1 MKNKTVNKKVL
12 RAMSIGL
19 AAMMT
24 VQPILATPVFA
35 DDTEP
40 VDDSNTTTYDEEK
53 HESETTDEAR
63 EAVDTA
69 SNSADTV
76 ATDVEAVQNDIKTD
90 IPVIDQETGEVLN
103 QASLVPGALDKVGDT
118 LKVVDADLT
127 IVENYL
133 TDEKKI
139 TGSGFN
145 EAYNANVQAYVAAVA
160 VYGEE
165 GPAKPTKP
173 EEGTEGYDAALK
185 AYNDALKAYE
195 DFQALK
201 AEIEKRLSATNDW
214 NTVHVL
220 NPAIE
225 GVTAENFVSETE
237 ANSNIATAVG
247 EANDAVKGAAE
258 EQANANAAG
267 NDAEK
272 LINERETQF
281 NNYVDEIKNAATIDA
296 ANESYDNLVDM
307 LNKAETTLEEKQKVY
322 DDAVKAY
329 NDYKTKYD
337 NQKAAIAKAETAYN
351 DAKKIYEDAAGKY
364 ADWSD
369 MHDQKVKDLTIY
381 HDTLKAA
388 EENYKAAV
396 EQLDEIKKQSD
407 KIAAAATAA
416 KASIL
421 ANGGNSIL
429 AAIKVTETSESR
441 KWDEQDTLFEEIVK
455 NYYVPEVLEGK
466 VEKLEWTRVSEDMCN
481 YCVVTYTD
489 KDGNEKTLVLDYV
502 MTNND
507 GSLKETTDEKPGKLN
522 GNSASKIVIFEKSED
537 EKKAADAYKD
547 AYNKGKDALLYD
559 QGINVDKYKVKNEKG
574 QTVYLDKSYVEG
586 ELAKKDGSIIKVGGV
601 YYQKGTA
608 TADVI
613 LTYGENGLVSDT
625 TNEDESERTVIT
637 VDKNTVEAEDFKLV
651 DGKLVQEYKG
661 DTTTIVYHKE
671 LSQSGYVYDS
681 KGEANAALAKAK
693 EDVGEED
700 ELISDKVVSETHTEY
715 TTSGTYIPIF
725 QETITIE
732 KTEYNVK
739 DKYLFIDGD
748 QEDALDAAK
757 EDIAGLYDGYYVID
771 STFNLSA
778 QQAKETKSVFV
789 GFEKNKWGLLDPS
802 KPIYKDKEVNKDGCY
817 DVSGTATFTYV
828 SKTLVAEEKASEW
841 LGQDVY
847 STIAGW
853 FGGNVPSSAEIQN
866 MVAEKLKAEGKI
878 LVSWNVPDGNLGK
891 ASYAYI
897 NRASVAVSGDACASE
912 KLAEESFEKALAA
925 AVNNSKYK
933 GRTEKAQLLKDTYTD
948 LLGNK
953 IYLVNSSTDSKD
965 VTKYG
970 YNLSY
975 WDQKE
980 SKTENKLVKTV
991 TSDASKVYGVVVQ
1004 NQDGDTVL
1012 NQVTDKKFN
1021 EFIENVK
1028 AQNARFE
1035 KLVADAEQAQEEVKT
1050 AQDKVNAL
1058 KEAIET
1064 IKGTLIKGNGE
1075 GQGVKQVNG
1084 LKVLEL
1090 LGNVELSGYTLDEL
1104 KAFLETAQ
1112 EQLNDAKTRLAELN
1126 KQLEDAKEARDNRIT
1141 GLTPALAPA
1150 PTTGGGETTPAGGGT
1165 TTAPISTLAT
1175 ALAGAPTFALPTGG
1189 VAAPAAGVAGVRTS
1203 RGAAIDAD
1211 TSAAGTEDTTAKI
1224 APTKEVEE
1232 DALAITKD
1240 TIKTIK
1246 DNETP
1251 LSSLTEDSTKKMNW
1265 WWLLLIALLGATGEE
1280 IYRRNKKKKEEEA
1293 ALKAEVDKNN

>member
-296 ANESYDNLVDM
+296 ANESYDKLVEM
-307 LNKAETTLEEKQKVY
+307 LNDAKTTLEEKQKVY
-322 DDAVKAY
+322 DAAAKAY
-329 NDYKTKYD
+329 EDYQTEYA
-337 NQKAAIAKAETAYN
+337 NQEKAIE
-351 DAKKIYEDAAGKY
+351 DAKNAYQAAKDIYDKAAGKY

-369 MHDQKVKDLTIY
+369 KHDQKVEDLTIY
-381 HDTLKAA
+381 HNTLADA
-388 EENYKAAV
+388 ETKYNEAV
-396 EQLDEIKKQSD
+396 KKLSEIKDQSD
-407 KIAAAATAA
+407 KIAAAAAAA

-429 AAIKVTETSESR
+429 AAIDVTEKSTSR
-441 KWDEQDTLFEEIVK
+441 DWDEQDKLFEEIVK

-466 VEKLEWTRVSEDMCN
+466 DANLDWKRISEDMCN

-489 KDGNEKTLVLDYV
+489 KEGNEQTLVLDYV
-502 MTNND
+502 MTNKD
-507 GSLKETTDEKPGKLN
+507 GSLKETTDENPGKLN
-522 GNSASKIVIFEKSED
+522 GNSTSKIVIFEKSED
-537 EKKAADAYKD
+537 EKKAADALDKD
-547 AYNKGKDALLYD
+547 KNALLYD
-559 QGINVDKYKVKNEKG
+559 KDINVDKYKVKNEKG
-574 QTVYLDKSYVEG
+574 QTVYLDKSYVKG
-586 ELAKKDGSIIKVGGV
+586 ELAKEDGSIINVGGV

-608 TADVI
+608 ITDAK
-613 LTYGENGLVSDT
+613 LTYDENGLVRDT
-625 TNEDESERTVIT
+625 TVGDTRTVIT
-637 VDKNTVEAEDFKLV
+637 VDEDTVEAEDLILEGGSKY
-651 DGKLVQEYKG
+651 VQEYKG
-661 DTTTIVYHKE
+661 DTTIIVYHKE
-671 LSQSGYVYDS
+671 LAQSGYVYDS
-681 KGEANAALAKAK
+681 KDKAEAALATAK
-693 EDVGEED
+693 KDVGKED
-700 ELISDKVVSETHTEY
+700 ELISDKVHAEY

-725 QETITIE
+725 QETIDIN
-732 KTEYNVK
+732 KEYDVR
-739 DKYLFIDGD
+739 DKYLGFIDGD
-748 QEDALDAAK
+748 EGDALDDAK
-757 EDIAGLYDGYYVID
+757 TEINGYYNDYYVID
-771 STFNLSA
+771 SSFNLSA
-778 QQAKETKSVFV
+778 QQAKETKPVLV
-789 GFEKNKWGLLDPS
+789 GFEKGKWGILDPS
-802 KPIYKDKEVNKDGCY
+802 KPIYEDKEVNKDGCY

-828 SKTLVAEEKASEW
+828 SKTLVTEEKASEW

-897 NRASVAVSGDACASE
+897 NKASVAVSGDACASE
-912 KLAEESFEKALAA
+912 ELAEESFEKALTA
-925 AVNNSKYK
+925 AVNNSEYK
-933 GRTEKAQLLKDTYTD
+933 GRTENAQLLKGTYTD
-948 LLGNK
+948 LLGNE
-953 IYLVNSSTDSKD
+953 IDLVNSSTDSK
-965 VTKYG
+965 YA

-975 WDQKE
+975 WDQE
-980 SKTENKLVKTV
+980 SKTIENKVIKTE

-1004 NQDGDTVL
+1004 NQDGATVL
-1012 NQVTDKKFN
+1012 NQVTDEKFK
-1021 EFIENVK
+1021 EFIANVE

-1035 KLVADAEQAQEEVKT
+1035 KLAADAEQAQKDVEDAQKKVK
-1050 AQDKVNAL
+1050 AL
-1058 KEAIET
+1058 EEAIKN
-1064 IKGTLIKGNGE
+1064 IKGTIIKGNGN
-1075 GQGVKQVNG
+1075 QVVKPVN
-1084 LKVLEL
+1084 KLEILAL
-1090 LGNVELSGYTLDEL
+1090 LGDVKLSEYTLDEL
-1104 KAFLETAQ
+1104 KAFLKTAQ
-1112 EQLNDAKTRLAELN
+1112 GQLDDAKARLAKLN
-1126 KQLEDAKEARDNRIT
+1126 EQLEDAEEARDNRIT
-1141 GLTPALAPA
+1141 ELTPAPAPA

-1189 VAAPAAGVAGVRTS
+1189 VTAPAAGVAGARTS

-1211 TSAAGTEDTTAKI
+1211 SSAAGTEDTTAKI

-1251 LSSLTEDSTKKMNW
+1251 LSSLTEDSTQKMNW

>member
-272 LINERETQF
+272 LINETETQF

-296 ANESYDNLVDM
+296 ANESYDKLVEM
-307 LNKAETTLEEKQKVY
+307 LNDAKTTLEEKQKVY
-322 DDAVKAY
+322 DAAAKAY
-329 NDYKTKYD
+329 EDYQTEYA
-337 NQKAAIAKAETAYN
+337 NQEKAIE
-351 DAKKIYEDAAGKY
+351 DAKNAYQAAKDIYDKAAGKY

-369 MHDQKVKDLTIY
+369 KHDQKVEDLTIY
-381 HDTLKAA
+381 HNTLADA
-388 EENYKAAV
+388 ETKYNEAV
-396 EQLDEIKKQSD
+396 KKLSEIKDQSD
-407 KIAAAATAA
+407 KIAAAAAAA

-429 AAIKVTETSESR
+429 AAIDVTEKSTSR
-441 KWDEQDTLFEEIVK
+441 DWDEQDKLFEEIVK

-466 VEKLEWTRVSEDMCN
+466 DANLDWKRISEDRCN

-489 KDGNEKTLVLDYV
+489 KEGNEQTLVLDYV
-502 MTNND
+502 MTNKD
-507 GSLKETTDEKPGKLN
+507 GSLKETTDENPGKLN
-522 GNSASKIVIFEKSED
+522 GNSTSKIVIFEKSED
-537 EKKAADAYKD
+537 EKKAADALDKD
-547 AYNKGKDALLYD
+547 KNALLYD
-559 QGINVDKYKVKNEKG
+559 KDINVDKYKVKNEKG
-574 QTVYLDKSYVEG
+574 QTVYLDKSYVKG
-586 ELAKKDGSIIKVGGV
+586 ELAKEDGSIINVGGV

-608 TADVI
+608 ITDAK
-613 LTYGENGLVSDT
+613 LTYDENGLVRDT
-625 TNEDESERTVIT
+625 TVGDTRTVIT
-637 VDKNTVEAEDFKLV
+637 VDEDTVKAEDLKLE
-651 DGKLVQEYKG
+651 DGKFVQEYKG

-681 KGEANAALAKAK
+681 KDEANAALDKAK

-700 ELISDKVVSETHTEY
+700 ELISAKTVDETHTEY

-725 QETITIE
+725 QETITISKDVKSLDANFAIAE
-732 KTEYNVK
+732 KGISVYNGLKDTKTSIEKDDYFILDENWSDISANTKEK
-739 DKYLFIDGD
+739 DKFGK
-748 QEDALDAAK
+748 K
-757 EDIAGLYDGYYVID
+757 ENY
-771 STFNLSA
+771 T
-778 QQAKETKSVFV
+778 
-789 GFEKNKWGLLDPS
+789 
-802 KPIYKDKEVNKDGCY
+802 
-817 DVSGTATFTYV
+817 VSQTATFTYV
-828 SKTLVAEEKASEW
+828 SKELVKKGTEKDFVLADLFNFKSSEEAQKA
-841 LGQDVY
+841 
-847 STIAGW
+847 
-853 FGGNVPSSAEIQN
+853 
-866 MVAEKLKAEGKI
+866 VANELKSQGKI
-878 LVSWNVPDGNLGK
+878 LISWDSFDWRMGK
-891 ASYAYI
+891 ATYQYI
-897 NRASVAVSGDACASE
+897 DTVQASGETCASE
-912 KLAEESFEKALAA
+912 ADANASFDSIVNAKDREGATLLES
-925 AVNNSKYK
+925 
-933 GRTEKAQLLKDTYTD
+933 YTD
-948 LLGNK
+948 LRGNK
-953 IYLVNSSTDSKD
+953 IDLVNSSTDSKV

-975 WDQKE
+975 WNQT
-980 SKTENKLVKTV
+980 SKTTEKNTLIKTE

-1004 NQDGDTVL
+1004 NQDGATVL
-1012 NQVTDKKFN
+1012 NQVTDEKFN
-1021 EFIENVK
+1021 AFIENIK

-1035 KLVADAEQAQEEVKT
+1035 KLEADAKKAQEEVKT
-1050 AQDKVNAL
+1050 AQDKVKAL
-1058 KEAIET
+1058 EEAINK
-1064 IKGTLIKGNGE
+1064 IKGTKIKGNGKD
-1075 GQGVKQVNG
+1075 QGVKQVNG
-1084 LKVLEL
+1084 LKVLAL
-1090 LGNVELSGYTLDEL
+1090 LEDVKLSEYTLDEL

-1112 EQLNDAKTRLAELN
+1112 GQLDDAKARLAKLNEQLADAE
-1126 KQLEDAKEARDNRIT
+1126 EARDNRIT
-1141 GLTPALAPA
+1141 ELTPAPAPA

-1175 ALAGAPTFALPTGG
+1175 ALAGTPVFALPTGG
-1189 VAAPAAGVAGVRTS
+1189 VAAPTAGVAGARTS
-1203 RGAAIDAD
+1203 RGVAIDSDSA
-1211 TSAAGTEDTTAKI
+1211 AAGTEDTTAKI

-1251 LSSLTEDSTKKMNW
+1251 LSSLTEDSTQKMNW

>member
-40 VDDSNTTTYDEEK
+40 VDDSNTTTYDEEN
-53 HESETTDEAR
+53 HESATTNDAR

-69 SNSADTV
+69 SDSAKTV
-76 ATDVEAVQNDIKTD
+76 VDDVKAVQNDIKTD

-103 QASLVPGALDKVGDT
+103 QANLVPEALEKVSDT
-118 LKVVDADLT
+118 LEVVDADLT

-133 TDEKKI
+133 TDENVSKI
-139 TGSGFN
+139 TGSGYN

-165 GPAKPTKP
+165 GPSKPL
-173 EEGTEGYDAALK
+173 EGAEDYEAALK
-185 AYNDALKAYE
+185 AYN

-201 AEIEKRLSATNDW
+201 AEIDKHLGLTGNW
-214 NTVHVL
+214 NTEKVL
-220 NPAIE
+220 KPAIKD
-225 GVTAENFVSETE
+225 VTSDEFVSETD

-681 KGEANAALAKAK
+681 EGEANAAALAK
-693 EDVGEED
+693 VGKED
-700 ELISDKVVSETHTEY
+700 ELISAEVHAEY

-725 QETITIE
+725 QETITISKDVKSLDANFAIAE
-732 KTEYNVK
+732 KGISVYNGLKDTKTSIKKDDYFILDENWSDISANTKEK
-739 DKYLFIDGD
+739 DKFGK
-748 QEDALDAAK
+748 K
-757 EDIAGLYDGYYVID
+757 ENY
-771 STFNLSA
+771 T
-778 QQAKETKSVFV
+778 
-789 GFEKNKWGLLDPS
+789 
-802 KPIYKDKEVNKDGCY
+802 
-817 DVSGTATFTYV
+817 VSQTATFTYV
-828 SKTLVAEEKASEW
+828 SRELVKKGTEKDFVLADLFNFKSSEEAQKA
-841 LGQDVY
+841 
-847 STIAGW
+847 
-853 FGGNVPSSAEIQN
+853 
-866 MVAEKLKAEGKI
+866 VANELKSQGKI
-878 LVSWNVPDGNLGK
+878 LISWDSFDWRMGK
-891 ASYAYI
+891 ATYQYI
-897 NRASVAVSGDACASE
+897 DTVQASGETCASE
-912 KLAEESFEKALAA
+912 ADANASFDSI
-925 AVNNSKYK
+925 VNAKDRE
-933 GRTEKAQLLKDTYTD
+933 GATLLGSYTD
-948 LLGNK
+948 LRGNK
-953 IYLVNSSTDSKD
+953 IDLVNSSTDSK
-965 VTKYG
+965 YA

-975 WDQKE
+975 WNQTRKTTVE
-980 SKTENKLVKTV
+980 NTLIKTE

-1004 NQDGDTVL
+1004 NQDGATVL
-1012 NQVTDKKFN
+1012 NQVTDEKFN
-1021 EFIENVK
+1021 AFIENIK

-1035 KLVADAEQAQEEVKT
+1035 KLEADAKKAQEEVKT
-1050 AQDKVNAL
+1050 AQDKVKAL
-1058 KEAIET
+1058 EEAINK
-1064 IKGTLIKGNGE
+1064 IKGTKIKGNGKD
-1075 GQGVKQVNG
+1075 QGVKQVNG
-1084 LKVLEL
+1084 LKVLAL
-1090 LGNVELSGYTLDEL
+1090 LEDVKLSEYTLDEL

-1112 EQLNDAKTRLAELN
+1112 GQLDDAKARLAKLNEQLADAE
-1126 KQLEDAKEARDNRIT
+1126 EARDNRIT
-1141 GLTPALAPA
+1141 ELTPAPAPA

-1175 ALAGAPTFALPTGG
+1175 ALAGTPVFALPTGG
-1189 VAAPAAGVAGVRTS
+1189 VAAPTAGVAGARTS
-1203 RGAAIDAD
+1203 RGVAIDSDSA
-1211 TSAAGTEDTTAKI
+1211 AAGTEDTTAKI

-1251 LSSLTEDSTKKMNW
+1251 LSSLTEDSTQKMNW

>member
-160 VYGEE
+160 VYGEN
-165 GPAKPTKP
+165 GPAKP
-173 EEGTEGYDAALK
+173 EEDAEDYDAALK
-185 AYNDALKAYE
+185 AYND
-195 DFQALK
+195 FQALK
-201 AEIEKRLSATNDW
+201 AEIGTRLDAKNNW
-214 NTVHVL
+214 NTENVL
-220 NPAIE
+220 KPAIKD
-225 GVTAENFVSETE
+225 VTDENFVSETK
-237 ANSNIATAVG
+237 ANANIATAEG
-247 EANDAVKGAAE
+247 KANEAVEGAAK

-272 LINERETQF
+272 LINETETQF

-296 ANESYDNLVDM
+296 ANESYDKLVEM
-307 LNKAETTLEEKQKVY
+307 LNDAKTTLEEKQKVY
-322 DDAVKAY
+322 DAAAKAY
-329 NDYKTKYD
+329 EDYQTEYANQEKAIEDAKNAYQAAKDIYD
-337 NQKAAIAKAETAYN
+337 KAAGN
-351 DAKKIYEDAAGKY
+351 Y
-364 ADWSD
+364 ADWSKK
-369 MHDQKVKDLTIY
+369 HTQKVDDLTIY
-381 HDTLKAA
+381 HNTLADA
-388 EENYKAAV
+388 DARYNEAV
-396 EQLDEIKKQSD
+396 KKLSEIKDQSD
-407 KIAAAATAA
+407 KIAAAAAAA

-429 AAIKVTETSESR
+429 AAIDVTEKSTSR
-441 KWDEQDTLFEEIVK
+441 DWDEQDKLFEEIVK

-466 VEKLEWTRVSEDMCN
+466 DANLDWKRISEDMCN

-489 KDGNEKTLVLDYV
+489 KEGNEQTLVLDYV
-502 MTNND
+502 MTNKD
-507 GSLKETTDEKPGKLN
+507 GSLKETTDENPGKLN
-522 GNSASKIVIFEKSED
+522 GNSTSKIVIFEKSED
-537 EKKAADAYKD
+537 EKKAADALDKD
-547 AYNKGKDALLYD
+547 KNALLYD
-559 QGINVDKYKVKNEKG
+559 KDINVDKYKVKNEKG
-574 QTVYLDKSYVEG
+574 QTVYLDKSYVKG
-586 ELAKKDGSIIKVGGV
+586 ELAKEDGSIINVGGV

-608 TADVI
+608 ITDAK
-613 LTYGENGLVSDT
+613 LTYDENGLVRDT
-625 TNEDESERTVIT
+625 TVGDTRTVIT
-637 VDKNTVEAEDFKLV
+637 VDEDTVKAEDLKLE
-651 DGKLVQEYKG
+651 DGKFVQEYKG

-681 KGEANAALAKAK
+681 EAEANAELATAK
-693 EDVGEED
+693 NDVGKED
-700 ELISDKVVSETHTEY
+700 ELISDEVVSESHTEY

-725 QETITIE
+725 QETITISKDVKSLDANFAIAE
-732 KTEYNVK
+732 KGISVYNGLKDTKTSIEKDDYFILDENWSDISANTKEK
-739 DKYLFIDGD
+739 DKFGK
-748 QEDALDAAK
+748 K
-757 EDIAGLYDGYYVID
+757 ENY
-771 STFNLSA
+771 T
-778 QQAKETKSVFV
+778 
-789 GFEKNKWGLLDPS
+789 
-802 KPIYKDKEVNKDGCY
+802 
-817 DVSGTATFTYV
+817 VSQTATFTYV
-828 SKTLVAEEKASEW
+828 SKELVKKGTEKDFVLADLFNFKSSEEAQKA
-841 LGQDVY
+841 
-847 STIAGW
+847 
-853 FGGNVPSSAEIQN
+853 
-866 MVAEKLKAEGKI
+866 VANELKSQGKI
-878 LVSWNVPDGNLGK
+878 LISWDSFDWRMGK
-891 ASYAYI
+891 ATYQYI
-897 NRASVAVSGDACASE
+897 DTFQASGETCASE
-912 KLAEESFEKALAA
+912 ADANASFDSIVNAKDREGATLLES
-925 AVNNSKYK
+925 
-933 GRTEKAQLLKDTYTD
+933 YTD
-948 LLGNK
+948 LRGNK
-953 IYLVNSSTDSKD
+953 IDLVNSSTDSKV

-975 WDQKE
+975 WNQT
-980 SKTENKLVKTV
+980 SKTTEKNTLIKTE

-1004 NQDGDTVL
+1004 NQDGATVL
-1012 NQVTDKKFN
+1012 NQVTDEKFN
-1021 EFIENVK
+1021 AFIENIK

-1035 KLVADAEQAQEEVKT
+1035 KLEADAKKAQEEVKT
-1050 AQDKVNAL
+1050 AQDKVKAL
-1058 KEAIET
+1058 EEAINK
-1064 IKGTLIKGNGE
+1064 IKGTKIKGNGKD
-1075 GQGVKQVNG
+1075 QGVKQVNG
-1084 LKVLEL
+1084 LKVLAL
-1090 LGNVELSGYTLDEL
+1090 LEDVKLSEYTLDEL

-1112 EQLNDAKTRLAELN
+1112 GQLDDAKARLAKLNEQLADAE
-1126 KQLEDAKEARDNRIT
+1126 EARDNRIT
-1141 GLTPALAPA
+1141 ELTPAPAPA

-1175 ALAGAPTFALPTGG
+1175 ALAGTPVFALPTGG
-1189 VAAPAAGVAGVRTS
+1189 VAAPTAGVAGARTS
-1203 RGAAIDAD
+1203 RGVAIDSDSA
-1211 TSAAGTEDTTAKI
+1211 AAGTEDTTAKI

-1251 LSSLTEDSTKKMNW
+1251 LSSLTEDSTQKMNW

>member
-40 VDDSNTTTYDEEK
+40 VDDSNTTTYDEEN

-76 ATDVEAVQNDIKTD
+76 VDDVKDIKTD
-90 IPVIDQETGEVLN
+90 IPVINQETGEVLN
-103 QASLVPGALDKVGDT
+103 QANLVPEALDKVGDT

-133 TDEKKI
+133 TDETKI

-160 VYGEE
+160 VYGEN
-165 GPAKPTKP
+165 GPAKP
-173 EEGTEGYDAALK
+173 EEGAEDYDAALK
-185 AYNDALKAYE
+185 AFN

-225 GVTAENFVSETE
+225 GVTAENFVSETK
-237 ANSNIATAVG
+237 ANANIATAEG
-247 EANDAVKGAAE
+247 KANEAVEGAAK
-258 EQANANAAG
+258 EQATANEAG

-272 LINERETQF
+272 LIEETETKF
-281 NNYVDEIKNAATIDA
+281 DNYVNDIKNAATIDA

-337 NQKAAIAKAETAYN
+337 NQKAVIEEAEKAYQAAK
-351 DAKKIYEDAAGKY
+351 DIYDKAAGKY

-369 MHDQKVKDLTIY
+369 KHDQKVEDLKIY
-381 HDTLKAA
+381 HKTLADA
-388 EENYKAAV
+388 ETNYKEAV
-396 EQLDEIKKQSD
+396 KKLDEIKKQSD
-407 KIAAAATAA
+407 KIADAATAA

-421 ANGGNSIL
+421 ANDGNKIL

-574 QTVYLDKSYVEG
+574 QTVYLDKSYVQG

-681 KGEANAALAKAK
+681 EGEANAAALAK
-693 EDVGEED
+693 VGKED
-700 ELISDKVVSETHTEY
+700 ELISAEVHAEY

-725 QETITIE
+725 QETITISKDVKSLDANFAIAE
-732 KTEYNVK
+732 KGISVYNGLKDTKTSIEKDDYFILDENWSDISANTKEK
-739 DKYLFIDGD
+739 DKFGK
-748 QEDALDAAK
+748 K
-757 EDIAGLYDGYYVID
+757 ENY
-771 STFNLSA
+771 T
-778 QQAKETKSVFV
+778 
-789 GFEKNKWGLLDPS
+789 
-802 KPIYKDKEVNKDGCY
+802 
-817 DVSGTATFTYV
+817 VSQTATFTYV
-828 SKTLVAEEKASEW
+828 SRELVKKGTEKDFVLADLFNFKSSEEAQKA
-841 LGQDVY
+841 
-847 STIAGW
+847 
-853 FGGNVPSSAEIQN
+853 
-866 MVAEKLKAEGKI
+866 VANELKSQGKI
-878 LVSWNVPDGNLGK
+878 LISWDSFDWRMGK
-891 ASYAYI
+891 ATYQYI
-897 NRASVAVSGDACASE
+897 DTVQASGETCASE
-912 KLAEESFEKALAA
+912 ADANASFDSIVNAKDREGATLLES
-925 AVNNSKYK
+925 
-933 GRTEKAQLLKDTYTD
+933 YTD
-948 LLGNK
+948 LRGNK
-953 IYLVNSSTDSKD
+953 IDLVNSSTDSK
-965 VTKYG
+965 YA

-975 WDQKE
+975 WNQTRKTTVE
-980 SKTENKLVKTV
+980 NTLIKTE

-1004 NQDGDTVL
+1004 NQDGATVL
-1012 NQVTDKKFN
+1012 NQVTDEKFN
-1021 EFIENVK
+1021 AFIDNIV
-1028 AQNARFE
+1028 AQNTRFE
-1035 KLVADAEQAQEEVKT
+1035 TLEND
-1050 AQDKVNAL
+1050 AL
-1058 KEAIET
+1058 KAKADVEAAQKKVEALEEAIKN
-1064 IKGTLIKGNGE
+1064 IKGTIIKGNGN
-1075 GQGVKQVNG
+1075 QVVKPVNG
-1084 LKVLEL
+1084 LEIYAL
-1090 LGNVELSGYTLDEL
+1090 LGDVKLSEYTLDEL
-1104 KAFLETAQ
+1104 KDFLATAQ
-1112 EQLNDAKTRLAELN
+1112 GQLDDAKARLAKLN
-1126 KQLEDAKEARDNRIT
+1126 KQLADAEEARDNRIT
-1141 GLTPALAPA
+1141 DLTLAPAPA
-1150 PTTGGGETTPAGGGT
+1150 PTTGGGETTPVGGGT

-1189 VAAPAAGVAGVRTS
+1189 VAAPAAGVAGARTS
-1203 RGAAIDAD
+1203 RGAAIDSD
-1211 TSAAGTEDTTAKI
+1211 SSAAGTEDTTAKI

>member
-225 GVTAENFVSETE
+225 GVTDENFVSETK
-237 ANSNIATAVG
+237 ANANIATAEG
-247 EANDAVKGAAE
+247 KANEAVEGAAK

-272 LINERETQF
+272 LINETETQF

-296 ANESYDNLVDM
+296 ANESYDKLVEM
-307 LNKAETTLEEKQKVY
+307 LNDAKTTLEEKQKVY
-322 DDAVKAY
+322 DAAAKAY
-329 NDYKTKYD
+329 EDYQTEYA
-337 NQKAAIAKAETAYN
+337 NQEKAIE
-351 DAKKIYEDAAGKY
+351 DAKNAYQAAKDIYDKAAGKY

-369 MHDQKVKDLTIY
+369 KHDQKVEDLTIY
-381 HDTLKAA
+381 HNTLADA
-388 EENYKAAV
+388 ETKYNEAV
-396 EQLDEIKKQSD
+396 KKLSEIKDQSD
-407 KIAAAATAA
+407 KIAAAAAAA

-429 AAIKVTETSESR
+429 AAIDVTEKSTSR
-441 KWDEQDTLFEEIVK
+441 DWGEQDKLFEEIVK

-466 VEKLEWTRVSEDMCN
+466 DANLDWKRISEDMCN

-489 KDGNEKTLVLDYV
+489 KEGNEQTLVLDYV
-502 MTNND
+502 MTNKD
-507 GSLKETTDEKPGKLN
+507 GSLKETTDENPGKLN
-522 GNSASKIVIFEKSED
+522 GNSTSKIVIFEKSED
-537 EKKAADAYKD
+537 EKKAADALDKD
-547 AYNKGKDALLYD
+547 KNALLYD
-559 QGINVDKYKVKNEKG
+559 KDINVDKYKVKNEKG
-574 QTVYLDKSYVEG
+574 QTVYLDKSYVKG
-586 ELAKKDGSIIKVGGV
+586 ELAKEDGSIINVGGV

-608 TADVI
+608 ITDAK
-613 LTYGENGLVSDT
+613 LTYDENGLVRDT
-625 TNEDESERTVIT
+625 TVGDTRTVIT
-637 VDKNTVEAEDFKLV
+637 VDEDTVKAEDLKLE
-651 DGKLVQEYKG
+651 DGKFVQEYKG

-681 KGEANAALAKAK
+681 EAEANAELATAK
-693 EDVGEED
+693 NDVGKED
-700 ELISDKVVSETHTEY
+700 ELISDEVVSESHTEY

-725 QETITIE
+725 QETITISKDVKSLDANFAIAE
-732 KTEYNVK
+732 KGISVYNGLKDTKTSIEKDDYFILDENWSDISANTKEK
-739 DKYLFIDGD
+739 DKFGK
-748 QEDALDAAK
+748 K
-757 EDIAGLYDGYYVID
+757 ENY
-771 STFNLSA
+771 T
-778 QQAKETKSVFV
+778 
-789 GFEKNKWGLLDPS
+789 
-802 KPIYKDKEVNKDGCY
+802 
-817 DVSGTATFTYV
+817 VSQTATFTYV
-828 SKTLVAEEKASEW
+828 SKELVKKGTEKDFVLADLFNFKSSEEAQKA
-841 LGQDVY
+841 
-847 STIAGW
+847 
-853 FGGNVPSSAEIQN
+853 
-866 MVAEKLKAEGKI
+866 VANELKSQGKI
-878 LVSWNVPDGNLGK
+878 LISWDSFDWRMGK
-891 ASYAYI
+891 ATYQYI
-897 NRASVAVSGDACASE
+897 DTVQASGETCASE
-912 KLAEESFEKALAA
+912 ADANASFDSIVNAKDREGATLLES
-925 AVNNSKYK
+925 
-933 GRTEKAQLLKDTYTD
+933 YTD
-948 LLGNK
+948 LRGNK
-953 IYLVNSSTDSKD
+953 IDLVNSSTDSKV

-975 WDQKE
+975 WNQT
-980 SKTENKLVKTV
+980 SKTTEKNTLIKTE

-1004 NQDGDTVL
+1004 NQDGATVL
-1012 NQVTDKKFN
+1012 NQVTDEKFN
-1021 EFIENVK
+1021 AFIENIK

-1035 KLVADAEQAQEEVKT
+1035 KLEADAKKAQEEVKT
-1050 AQDKVNAL
+1050 AQDKVKAL
-1058 KEAIET
+1058 EEAINK
-1064 IKGTLIKGNGE
+1064 IKGTKIKGNGKD
-1075 GQGVKQVNG
+1075 QGVKQVNG
-1084 LKVLEL
+1084 LKVLAL
-1090 LGNVELSGYTLDEL
+1090 LEDVKLSEYTLDEL

-1112 EQLNDAKTRLAELN
+1112 GQLDDAKARLAKLNEQLADAE
-1126 KQLEDAKEARDNRIT
+1126 EARDNRIT
-1141 GLTPALAPA
+1141 ELTPAPAPA

-1175 ALAGAPTFALPTGG
+1175 ALAGTPVFALPTGG
-1189 VAAPAAGVAGVRTS
+1189 VAAPTAGVAGARTS
-1203 RGAAIDAD
+1203 RGVAIDSDSA
-1211 TSAAGTEDTTAKI
+1211 AAGTEDTTAKI

-1251 LSSLTEDSTKKMNW
+1251 LSSLTEDSTQKMNW

>member
-40 VDDSNTTTYDEEK
+40 VDDSNTTTYDEK
-53 HESETTDEAR
+53 DHESKTTNDAR

-90 IPVIDQETGEVLN
+90 IPVIDQATGDVLN

-118 LKVVDADLT
+118 LEVVDADLT

-133 TDEKKI
+133 KDENVSKI

-201 AEIEKRLSATNDW
+201 AEIGTRLDAENNW
-214 NTVHVL
+214 NTENVL
-220 NPAIE
+220 KPAIKD
-225 GVTAENFVSETE
+225 VTDENFVSETK
-237 ANSNIATAVG
+237 ANANIATAEG
-247 EANDAVKGAAE
+247 KANEAVEGAAK

-272 LINERETQF
+272 LINETETQF

-296 ANESYDNLVDM
+296 ANESYDKLVEM
-307 LNKAETTLEEKQKVY
+307 LNDAKTTLEEKQKVY
-322 DDAVKAY
+322 DAAAKAY
-329 NDYKTKYD
+329 EDYQTEYA
-337 NQKAAIAKAETAYN
+337 NQEKAIE
-351 DAKKIYEDAAGKY
+351 DAKNAYQAAKDIYDKAAGKY

-369 MHDQKVKDLTIY
+369 KHDQKVEDLTIY
-381 HDTLKAA
+381 HNTLADA
-388 EENYKAAV
+388 ETKYNEAV
-396 EQLDEIKKQSD
+396 KKLSEIKDQSD
-407 KIAAAATAA
+407 KIAAAAAAA

-429 AAIKVTETSESR
+429 AAIDVTEKSTSR
-441 KWDEQDTLFEEIVK
+441 DWDEQDKLFEEIVK

-466 VEKLEWTRVSEDMCN
+466 DANLDWKRISEDMCN

-489 KDGNEKTLVLDYV
+489 KEGNEQTLVLDYV
-502 MTNND
+502 MTNKD
-507 GSLKETTDEKPGKLN
+507 GSLKETTDENPGKLN
-522 GNSASKIVIFEKSED
+522 GNSTSKIVIFEKSED
-537 EKKAADAYKD
+537 EKKAADALDKD
-547 AYNKGKDALLYD
+547 KNALLYD
-559 QGINVDKYKVKNEKG
+559 KDINVDKYKVKNEKG
-574 QTVYLDKSYVEG
+574 QTVYLDKSYVKG
-586 ELAKKDGSIIKVGGV
+586 ELAKEDGSIINVGGV

-608 TADVI
+608 ITDAK
-613 LTYGENGLVSDT
+613 LTYDENGLVRDT
-625 TNEDESERTVIT
+625 TVGDTRTVIT
-637 VDKNTVEAEDFKLV
+637 VDEDTVKAEDLKLE
-651 DGKLVQEYKG
+651 DGKFVQEYKG

-681 KGEANAALAKAK
+681 EAEANAELATAK
-693 EDVGEED
+693 NDVGKED
-700 ELISDKVVSETHTEY
+700 ELISDEVVSESHTEY

-725 QETITIE
+725 QETITISKDVKSLDANFAIAE
-732 KTEYNVK
+732 KGISVYNGLKDTKTSIEKDDYFILDENWSDISANTKEK
-739 DKYLFIDGD
+739 DKFGK
-748 QEDALDAAK
+748 K
-757 EDIAGLYDGYYVID
+757 ENY
-771 STFNLSA
+771 T
-778 QQAKETKSVFV
+778 
-789 GFEKNKWGLLDPS
+789 
-802 KPIYKDKEVNKDGCY
+802 
-817 DVSGTATFTYV
+817 VSQTATFTYV
-828 SKTLVAEEKASEW
+828 SKELVKKGTEKDFVLADLFNFKSSEEAQKA
-841 LGQDVY
+841 
-847 STIAGW
+847 
-853 FGGNVPSSAEIQN
+853 
-866 MVAEKLKAEGKI
+866 VANELKSQGKI
-878 LVSWNVPDGNLGK
+878 LISWDSFDWRMGK
-891 ASYAYI
+891 ATYQYI
-897 NRASVAVSGDACASE
+897 DTVQASGETCASE
-912 KLAEESFEKALAA
+912 ADANASFDSIVNAKDRGGATLLES
-925 AVNNSKYK
+925 
-933 GRTEKAQLLKDTYTD
+933 YTD
-948 LLGNK
+948 LRGNK
-953 IYLVNSSTDSKD
+953 IDLVNSSTDSKV

-975 WDQKE
+975 WNQT
-980 SKTENKLVKTV
+980 SKTTEKNTLIKTE

-1004 NQDGDTVL
+1004 NQDGATVL
-1012 NQVTDKKFN
+1012 NQVTDEKFN
-1021 EFIENVK
+1021 AFIENIK

-1035 KLVADAEQAQEEVKT
+1035 KLEADAKKAQEEVKT
-1050 AQDKVNAL
+1050 AQDKVKAL
-1058 KEAIET
+1058 EEAINK
-1064 IKGTLIKGNGE
+1064 IKGTKIKGNGKD
-1075 GQGVKQVNG
+1075 QGVKQVNG
-1084 LKVLEL
+1084 LKVLAL
-1090 LGNVELSGYTLDEL
+1090 LEDVKLSEYTLDEL

-1112 EQLNDAKTRLAELN
+1112 GQLDDAKERLTKLNEQLADAE
-1126 KQLEDAKEARDNRIT
+1126 EARDNRIT
-1141 GLTPALAPA
+1141 ELTPAPAPA

-1175 ALAGAPTFALPTGG
+1175 ALAGTPVFALPTGG
-1189 VAAPAAGVAGVRTS
+1189 VAAPTAGVAGARTS
-1203 RGAAIDAD
+1203 RGVAIDSDSA
-1211 TSAAGTEDTTAKI
+1211 AAGTEDTTAKI

-1251 LSSLTEDSTKKMNW
+1251 LSSLTEDSTQKMNW

>member
-225 GVTAENFVSETE
+225 GVTDENFVSETK
-237 ANSNIATAVG
+237 ANANIATAEG
-247 EANDAVKGAAE
+247 KANEAVEGAAK

-272 LINERETQF
+272 LINETETQF

-369 MHDQKVKDLTIY
+369 KHDQKVEDLTIY
-381 HDTLKAA
+381 HNTLADA
-388 EENYKAAV
+388 ETKYNEAV
-396 EQLDEIKKQSD
+396 KKLSEIKDQSD
-407 KIAAAATAA
+407 KIAAAAAAA

-429 AAIKVTETSESR
+429 AAIDVTEKSTSR
-441 KWDEQDTLFEEIVK
+441 DWDEQDKLFEEIVK

-466 VEKLEWTRVSEDMCN
+466 DANLDWKRISEDMCN

-489 KDGNEKTLVLDYV
+489 KDGNEQTLVLDYV
-502 MTNND
+502 MTNKD
-507 GSLKETTDEKPGKLN
+507 GSLKETTDENPGKLN
-522 GNSASKIVIFEKSED
+522 GNSTSKIVIFEKSED
-537 EKKAADAYKD
+537 EKKAADALDKD
-547 AYNKGKDALLYD
+547 KNALLYD
-559 QGINVDKYKVKNEKG
+559 KDINVDKYKVKNEKG
-574 QTVYLDKSYVEG
+574 QTVYLDKSYVKG
-586 ELAKKDGSIIKVGGV
+586 ELAKEDGSIINVGGV

-608 TADVI
+608 ITDAK
-613 LTYGENGLVSDT
+613 LTYDENGLVRDT
-625 TNEDESERTVIT
+625 TVGDTRTVIT
-637 VDKNTVEAEDFKLV
+637 VDEDTVKAEDLKLE
-651 DGKLVQEYKG
+651 DGKFVQEYKG

-681 KGEANAALAKAK
+681 KDEANAALDKAK

-700 ELISDKVVSETHTEY
+700 ELISAKTVDETHTEY

-725 QETITIE
+725 QETITISKDVKSLDANFAIAE
-732 KTEYNVK
+732 KGISVYNGLKDTKTSIEKDDYFILDENWSDISANTKEK
-739 DKYLFIDGD
+739 DKFGK
-748 QEDALDAAK
+748 K
-757 EDIAGLYDGYYVID
+757 ENY
-771 STFNLSA
+771 T
-778 QQAKETKSVFV
+778 
-789 GFEKNKWGLLDPS
+789 
-802 KPIYKDKEVNKDGCY
+802 
-817 DVSGTATFTYV
+817 VSQTATFTYV
-828 SKTLVAEEKASEW
+828 SKELVKKGTEKDFVLADLFNFKSSEEAQKA
-841 LGQDVY
+841 
-847 STIAGW
+847 
-853 FGGNVPSSAEIQN
+853 
-866 MVAEKLKAEGKI
+866 VANELKSQGKI
-878 LVSWNVPDGNLGK
+878 LISWDSFDWRMGK
-891 ASYAYI
+891 ATYQYI
-897 NRASVAVSGDACASE
+897 DTVQASGETCASE
-912 KLAEESFEKALAA
+912 ADANASFDSIVNAKDREGATLLES
-925 AVNNSKYK
+925 
-933 GRTEKAQLLKDTYTD
+933 YTD
-948 LLGNK
+948 LRGNK
-953 IYLVNSSTDSKD
+953 IDLVNSSTDSKV

-975 WDQKE
+975 WNQT
-980 SKTENKLVKTV
+980 SKTTEKNTLIKTE

-1004 NQDGDTVL
+1004 NQDGATVL
-1012 NQVTDKKFN
+1012 NQVTDEKFN
-1021 EFIENVK
+1021 AFIENIK

-1035 KLVADAEQAQEEVKT
+1035 KLEADAKKAQEEVKT
-1050 AQDKVNAL
+1050 AQDKVKAL
-1058 KEAIET
+1058 EEAINK
-1064 IKGTLIKGNGE
+1064 IKGTKIKGNGKD
-1075 GQGVKQVNG
+1075 QGVKQVNG
-1084 LKVLEL
+1084 LKVLAL
-1090 LGNVELSGYTLDEL
+1090 LEDVKLSEYTLDEL

-1112 EQLNDAKTRLAELN
+1112 GQLDDAKARLAKLNEQLADAE
-1126 KQLEDAKEARDNRIT
+1126 EARDNRIT
-1141 GLTPALAPA
+1141 ELTPAPAPA

-1175 ALAGAPTFALPTGG
+1175 ALAGTPVFALPTGG
-1189 VAAPAAGVAGVRTS
+1189 VAAPTAGVAGARTS
-1203 RGAAIDAD
+1203 RGVAIDSDSA
-1211 TSAAGTEDTTAKI
+1211 AAGTEDTTAKI

-1251 LSSLTEDSTKKMNW
+1251 LSSLTEDSTQKMNW

>member
-53 HESETTDEAR
+53 HESETTNDAR
-63 EAVDTA
+63 EAVDNA

-90 IPVIDQETGEVLN
+90 IPVIDQATGEVLN
-103 QASLVPGALDKVGDT
+103 QANLVPEALEKVSDT

-127 IVENYL
+127 TVENYL
-133 TDEKKI
+133 TDDNVSKI
-139 TGSGFN
+139 TGSGFD
-145 EAYNANVQAYVAAVA
+145 EAYKANVQAYVAAVA

-165 GPAKPTKP
+165 GPAKP
-173 EEGTEGYDAALK
+173 EEGAEDYDAALK
-185 AYNDALKAYE
+185 AYD

-201 AEIEKRLSATNDW
+201 AEIKRLSSYEYNAN
-214 NTVHVL
+214 NVL
-220 NPAIE
+220 NPAIKD
-225 GVTAENFVSETE
+225 VTAENFVSETK
-237 ANSNIATAVG
+237 ANSNIATAEKKAN
-247 EANDAVKGAAE
+247 EAVEGAAE
-258 EQANANAAG
+258 EQKNANAAG

-272 LINERETQF
+272 LINETETQF

-296 ANESYDNLVDM
+296 ANESYDKLVEM
-307 LNKAETTLEEKQKVY
+307 LNNAGTTLEEKQKVY

-329 NDYKTKYD
+329 NNYKDEYD
-337 NQKAAIAKAETAYN
+337 KQKAAIAKAETAYN
-351 DAKKIYEDAAGKY
+351 DAKKIYEDAAKEY
-364 ADWSD
+364 DKFSD
-369 MHDQKVKDLTIY
+369 EHDQKVKDLTNY
-381 HDTLKAA
+381 HDALSRA
-388 EENYKAAV
+388 ETNYKEAI
-396 EQLDEIKKQSD
+396 EQLNKIKDQSD
-407 KIAAAATAA
+407 KIAEAATAA

-455 NYYVPEVLEGK
+455 NYYVPEVLKGK
-466 VEKLEWTRVSEDMCN
+466 DANLEWTRISEDMCN

-489 KDGNEKTLVLDYV
+489 KDGNEQTLVLDYV
-502 MTNND
+502 MTNAD
-507 GSLKETTDEKPGKLN
+507 GSVKETTDDAPGRLN
-522 GNSASKIVIFEKSED
+522 GNSTSKIVIFEKSED
-537 EKKAADAYKD
+537 ERKAADALDKD
-547 AYNKGKDALLYD
+547 KNALLYD
-559 QGINVDKYKVKNEKG
+559 DKDINVDKYKVINEKG
-574 QTVYLDKSYVEG
+574 QPVYLAKSYVDG

-608 TADVI
+608 TADAI

-625 TNEDESERTVIT
+625 TNEDESERIVIT
-637 VDKNTVEAEDFKLV
+637 VDKNTVKAEDFKLV

-681 KGEANAALAKAK
+681 ENEANAELATAKNDVGK
-693 EDVGEED
+693 EDK
-700 ELISDKVVSETHTEY
+700 LISAETVSETHTEY

-725 QETITIE
+725 QETIDIN
-732 KTEYNVK
+732 KEYDVR
-739 DKYLFIDGD
+739 DKYLGFIDGD
-748 QEDALDAAK
+748 EGDALDDAK
-757 EDIAGLYDGYYVID
+757 TEINGYYNDYYVID
-771 STFNLSA
+771 SSFNLNA
-778 QQAKETKSVFV
+778 QQATETKPVVV
-789 GFEKNKWGLLDPS
+789 GYEKNRWGRPDYS

-828 SKTLVAEEKASEW
+828 SKTLVTEEKASEW

-866 MVAEKLKAEGKI
+866 KVAEKLAAEGKI

-891 ASYAYI
+891 ASYVYI
-897 NRASVAVSGDACASE
+897 NRAEVEVTGKACDTEE
-912 KLAEESFEKALAA
+912 KAEESFNAALVE

-933 GRTEKAQLLKDTYTD
+933 GRTDEAKLLTGSYVD

-953 IYLVNSSTDSKD
+953 IDLVNSSTDSKD

-970 YNLSY
+970 YKLSY
-975 WDQKE
+975 WDQT
-980 SKTENKLVKTV
+980 SKTTKNTLIKTE

-1004 NQDGDTVL
+1004 NQDGKTVL
-1012 NQVTDKKFN
+1012 NQVTDEKFN
-1021 EFIENVK
+1021 EFINKAK
-1028 AQNARFE
+1028 AQRERFE
-1035 KLVADAEQAQEEVKT
+1035 KLEADAKKAQTDVAVAQE
-1050 AQDKVNAL
+1050 KVNAL
-1058 KEAIET
+1058 KGAIDKIKET
-1064 IKGTLIKGNGE
+1064 Y
-1075 GQGVKQVNG
+1075 VKPVNG
-1084 LKVLEL
+1084 LKPLVLL
-1090 LGNVELSGYTLDEL
+1090 DGVDLSSYEL
-1104 KAFLETAQ
+1104 KDLEAFLETAQ
-1112 EQLNDAKTRLAELN
+1112 KQLDDAKAKLAKLNEQLADAET
-1126 KQLEDAKEARDNRIT
+1126 ARDNRIT
-1141 GLTPALAPA
+1141 ELTPAPAPA

-1165 TTAPISTLAT
+1165 TATAPATSVATTLAGT
-1175 ALAGAPTFALPTGG
+1175 PAFTLPILGD
-1189 VAAPAAGVAGVRTS
+1189 AAPVAGVAGARTI
-1203 RGAAIDAD
+1203 RGTATNSDSDSTATDA
-1211 TSAAGTEDTTAKI
+1211 TAKI
-1224 APTKEVEE
+1224 APEKEVEE

-1251 LSSLTEDSTKKMNW
+1251 LSSLTEDSTQKMNW

>member
-455 NYYVPEVLEGK
+455 NYYVPEVLKGK
-466 VEKLEWTRVSEDMCN
+466 DANLEWTRISEDMCN

-489 KDGNEKTLVLDYV
+489 KDGNEQTLVLDYV
-502 MTNND
+502 MTNEDEN
-507 GSLKETTDEKPGKLN
+507 GTLKETTDEKPGKLN

-537 EKKAADAYKD
+537 EKKAADALDKD
-547 AYNKGKDALLYD
+547 KNALLYD
-559 QGINVDKYKVKNEKG
+559 DKDINVDKYKVINEKG
-574 QTVYLDKSYVEG
+574 QTVYLNKSYVEG
-586 ELAKKDGSIIKVGGV
+586 ELAKKDGSIINVSGV
-601 YYQKGTA
+601 YYQKGDA
-608 TADVI
+608 TTDVK
-613 LTYGENGLVSDT
+613 LKYGENGLVSDT
-625 TNEDESERTVIT
+625 TVDDTRTVIT
-637 VDKNTVEAEDFKLV
+637 VDEYTVKAEDLKLE
-651 DGKLVQEYKG
+651 DGKFVQEYKG

-671 LSQSGYVYDS
+671 LSQSGYIYGS
-681 KGEANAALAKAK
+681 EGEANAAALAKAK
-693 EDVGEED
+693 EVVGEDD
-700 ELISDKVVSETHTEY
+700 ELISATTVSKTHTEY

-725 QETITIE
+725 QETITISKDVKSLDANFAIVE
-732 KTEYNVK
+732 KGISVYNGLKDTKTSIEKDDYFILDENWSDISANTKEK
-739 DKYLFIDGD
+739 DKFGK
-748 QEDALDAAK
+748 K
-757 EDIAGLYDGYYVID
+757 ENY
-771 STFNLSA
+771 T
-778 QQAKETKSVFV
+778 
-789 GFEKNKWGLLDPS
+789 
-802 KPIYKDKEVNKDGCY
+802 
-817 DVSGTATFTYV
+817 VSQTATFTYV
-828 SKTLVAEEKASEW
+828 SKELVKEGTEKDFVLADLFNFKSSEEAQKA
-841 LGQDVY
+841 
-847 STIAGW
+847 
-853 FGGNVPSSAEIQN
+853 
-866 MVAEKLKAEGKI
+866 VANKLKSQGKI
-878 LVSWNVPDGNLGK
+878 LISWKSFDLNLGK
-891 ASYAYI
+891 ATYTYI
-897 NRASVAVSGDACASE
+897 DTVQVSGETCASE
-912 KLAEESFEKALAA
+912 VDANASFDSIVKAKDREGA
-925 AVNNSKYK
+925 
-933 GRTEKAQLLKDTYTD
+933 TLLGSYTD
-948 LLGNK
+948 LRGNK
-953 IYLVNSSTDSKD
+953 IDLVNSSTDSKD

-1012 NQVTDKKFN
+1012 NQVTDEKFN
-1021 EFIENVK
+1021 AFIENIK

-1035 KLVADAEQAQEEVKT
+1035 KLEADAKKAQEEVKT
-1050 AQDKVNAL
+1050 AQDKVKAL
-1058 KEAIET
+1058 EEAINK
-1064 IKGTLIKGNGE
+1064 IKGTKIKGNGKD
-1075 GQGVKQVNG
+1075 QGVKQVNG
-1084 LKVLEL
+1084 LKVLAL
-1090 LGNVELSGYTLDEL
+1090 LEDVKLSEYTLDEL

-1112 EQLNDAKTRLAELN
+1112 GQLDDAKARLAKLNEQLADAE
-1126 KQLEDAKEARDNRIT
+1126 EARDNRIT
-1141 GLTPALAPA
+1141 ELTPAPAPA

-1189 VAAPAAGVAGVRTS
+1189 VAAPAAGVAGARTS
-1203 RGAAIDAD
+1203 RGVAIDAD
-1211 TSAAGTEDTTAKI
+1211 SSAAGTEDTTAKI
-1224 APTKEVEE
+1224 APEKEVEE

-1251 LSSLTEDSTKKMNW
+1251 LSSLTEDSTQKMNW

>member
-40 VDDSNTTTYDEEK
+40 VDDSNTITYDEK
-53 HESETTDEAR
+53 DYESKTTNDAR

-90 IPVIDQETGEVLN
+90 IPVIDQATGDVLN

-118 LKVVDADLT
+118 LEVVDADLT

-133 TDEKKI
+133 KDENVSKI

-201 AEIEKRLSATNDW
+201 AEIGTRLDAENNW
-214 NTVHVL
+214 NTENVL
-220 NPAIE
+220 KPAIKD
-225 GVTAENFVSETE
+225 VTDENFVSETK
-237 ANSNIATAVG
+237 ANANIATAEG
-247 EANDAVKGAAE
+247 KANEAVEGAAK

-272 LINERETQF
+272 LINETETQF

-296 ANESYDNLVDM
+296 ANESYDKLVEM
-307 LNKAETTLEEKQKVY
+307 LNDAKTTLEEKQKVY
-322 DDAVKAY
+322 DAAAKAY
-329 NDYKTKYD
+329 EDYQTEYA
-337 NQKAAIAKAETAYN
+337 NQEKAIE
-351 DAKKIYEDAAGKY
+351 DAKNAYQAAKDIYDKAAGKY

-369 MHDQKVKDLTIY
+369 KHDQKVEDLTIY
-381 HDTLKAA
+381 HNTLADA
-388 EENYKAAV
+388 ETKYNEAV
-396 EQLDEIKKQSD
+396 KKLSEIKDQSD
-407 KIAAAATAA
+407 KIAAAAAAA

-429 AAIKVTETSESR
+429 AAIDVTEKSTSR
-441 KWDEQDTLFEEIVK
+441 DWDEQDKLFEEIVK

-466 VEKLEWTRVSEDMCN
+466 DANLDWKRISEDMCN

-489 KDGNEKTLVLDYV
+489 KEGNEQTLVLDYV
-502 MTNND
+502 MTNKD
-507 GSLKETTDEKPGKLN
+507 GSLKETTDENPGKLN
-522 GNSASKIVIFEKSED
+522 GNSTSKIVIFEKSED
-537 EKKAADAYKD
+537 EKKAADALDKD
-547 AYNKGKDALLYD
+547 KNALLYD
-559 QGINVDKYKVKNEKG
+559 KDINVDKYKVINEKG
-574 QTVYLDKSYVEG
+574 QTVYLNKSYVEG
-586 ELAKKDGSIIKVGGV
+586 ELAKKDGSIINVSGV
-601 YYQKGTA
+601 YYQKGDA
-608 TADVI
+608 TTDVK
-613 LTYGENGLVSDT
+613 LKYGENGLVRDT
-625 TNEDESERTVIT
+625 TVGDTRTVIT
-637 VDKNTVEAEDFKLV
+637 VDENTVKAENLKLEG
-651 DGKLVQEYKG
+651 DKFVQEYKG

-681 KGEANAALAKAK
+681 KDEANAALDKAK

-700 ELISDKVVSETHTEY
+700 ILIEDDNDITYETKTEY

-725 QETITIE
+725 QETIDIN
-732 KTEYNVK
+732 KEYDVRG
-739 DKYLFIDGD
+739 KYLGFIDGN
-748 QEDALDAAK
+748 EGDALDDAK
-757 EDIAGLYDGYYVID
+757 TEINGYYNDYYVID
-771 STFNLSA
+771 SSFNLNA
-778 QQAKETKSVFV
+778 QQAKETESVIV
-789 GFEKNKWGLLDPS
+789 GFKKNKWGILDLS

-828 SKTLVAEEKASEW
+828 SKTLVTEEKASEW

-866 MVAEKLKAEGKI
+866 MVADKLKAEGKI

-897 NRASVAVSGDACASE
+897 NRAEVEVTGKACDTEE
-912 KLAEESFEKALAA
+912 KAEESFNAALVE

-933 GRTEKAQLLKDTYTD
+933 GRTDEAKLLTGSYVD

-953 IYLVNSSTDSKD
+953 IDLVNSSTDSND

-975 WDQKE
+975 WNQT
-980 SKTENKLVKTV
+980 SKTTEKNTLIKTE

-1004 NQDGDTVL
+1004 NQDGATVL
-1012 NQVTDKKFN
+1012 NQVTDEKFN
-1021 EFIENVK
+1021 AFIENIK

-1035 KLVADAEQAQEEVKT
+1035 KLEADAKKAQEEVKT
-1050 AQDKVNAL
+1050 AQDKVKAL
-1058 KEAIET
+1058 EEAINK
-1064 IKGTLIKGNGE
+1064 IKGTKIKGNGKD
-1075 GQGVKQVNG
+1075 QGVKQVNG
-1084 LKVLEL
+1084 LKVLAL
-1090 LGNVELSGYTLDEL
+1090 LEDVKLSEYTLDEL

-1112 EQLNDAKTRLAELN
+1112 GQLDDAKARLAKLNEQLADAE
-1126 KQLEDAKEARDNRIT
+1126 EARDNRIT
-1141 GLTPALAPA
+1141 ELTPAPAPA

-1175 ALAGAPTFALPTGG
+1175 ALAGTPVFALPTGG
-1189 VAAPAAGVAGVRTS
+1189 VAAPTAGVAGARTS
-1203 RGAAIDAD
+1203 RGVAIDSDSA
-1211 TSAAGTEDTTAKI
+1211 AAGTEDTTAKI

-1251 LSSLTEDSTKKMNW
+1251 LSSLTEDSTQKMNW

>member
-40 VDDSNTTTYDEEK
+40 VDDSNTTTYDEEN

-76 ATDVEAVQNDIKTD
+76 VDDVKDIKTD
-90 IPVIDQETGEVLN
+90 IPVINQETGEVLN
-103 QASLVPGALDKVGDT
+103 QANLVPEALDKVGDT

-133 TDEKKI
+133 TDETKI

-160 VYGEE
+160 VYGEN
-165 GPAKPTKP
+165 GPAKP
-173 EEGTEGYDAALK
+173 EEGAEDYDAALK
-185 AYNDALKAYE
+185 AFN

-225 GVTAENFVSETE
+225 GVTAENFVSETK
-237 ANSNIATAVG
+237 ANANIATAEG
-247 EANDAVKGAAE
+247 KANEAVEGAAK
-258 EQANANAAG
+258 EQATANEAG

-272 LINERETQF
+272 LIEETETKF
-281 NNYVDEIKNAATIDA
+281 DNYVNDIKNAATIDA

-337 NQKAAIAKAETAYN
+337 NQKAVIEEAEKAYQAAK
-351 DAKKIYEDAAGKY
+351 DIYDKAAGKY

-369 MHDQKVKDLTIY
+369 KHDQKVEDLKIY
-381 HDTLKAA
+381 HKTLADA
-388 EENYKAAV
+388 ETNYKEAV
-396 EQLDEIKKQSD
+396 KKLDEIKKQSD
-407 KIAAAATAA
+407 KIADAATAA

-421 ANGGNSIL
+421 ANGGNSLL
-429 AAIKVTETSESR
+429 AAIDVTEKSTSR
-441 KWDEQDTLFEEIVK
+441 DWGEQDKLFEEIVK

-466 VEKLEWTRVSEDMCN
+466 DANLKWTRISEDMCN

-502 MTNND
+502 MTNKD
-507 GSLKETTDEKPGKLN
+507 GSLKVTKDDNPGKLN
-522 GNSASKIVIFEKSED
+522 GDSASKIVIFEKSED
-537 EKKAADAYKD
+537 ERKAADALDKD
-547 AYNKGKDALLYD
+547 KDALLYD
-559 QGINVDKYKVKNEKG
+559 QGINVDKYKVIDEKG
-574 QTVYLDKSYVEG
+574 QPAYLNKSDFK
-586 ELAKKDGSIIKVGGV
+586 LAKDNGSIINVGGV

-608 TADVI
+608 TVDEK
-613 LTYGENGLVSDT
+613 LTYDENGLVRDT
-625 TNEDESERTVIT
+625 TVGDTRTVIT
-637 VDKNTVEAEDFKLV
+637 VDKDTVEAEDFKLV

-671 LSQSGYVYDS
+671 LSESALEYTS
-681 KGEANAALAKAK
+681 REEAEAALADSKKA
-693 EDVGEED
+693 VGEDDILIDED
-700 ELISDKVVSETHTEY
+700 DEITSETNKEY

-725 QETITIE
+725 KETITID
-732 KTEYNVK
+732 KTVKSWNEDSAIDDAGDSIKGQARDTITSGGYYILDEEWGEFTANSNEK
-739 DKYLFIDGD
+739 DKWYK
-748 QEDALDAAK
+748 K
-757 EDIAGLYDGYYVID
+757 ENY
-771 STFNLSA
+771 N
-778 QQAKETKSVFV
+778 
-789 GFEKNKWGLLDPS
+789 
-802 KPIYKDKEVNKDGCY
+802 
-817 DVSGTATFTYV
+817 VSGTATFTYV
-828 SKTLVAEEKASEW
+828 SKTLVTEEKASEW

-866 MVAEKLKAEGKI
+866 KVAEKLAAEGKI
-878 LVSWNVPDGNLGK
+878 LVSWNVPDGKLGK
-891 ASYAYI
+891 ATYAYI
-897 NRASVAVSGDACASE
+897 NRAAVEVTGDACATE
-912 KLAEESFEKALAA
+912 DEAKESFNKALVQAI
-925 AVNNSKYK
+925 NNSEYK
-933 GRTEKAQLLKDTYTD
+933 GRTDNATLLTGSYAD
-948 LLGNK
+948 LRGNK
-953 IYLVNSSTDSKD
+953 IDLVNKSTDSKE
-965 VTKYG
+965 VTTYG
-970 YNLSY
+970 YKFSY
-975 WDQKE
+975 WDQIK
-980 SKTENKLVKTV
+980 STTENKLVKTV

-1004 NQDGDTVL
+1004 NQDGDTLL
-1012 NQVTDKKFN
+1012 NQVTDEKFN
-1021 EFIENVK
+1021 EFVNKAK
-1028 AQNARFE
+1028 AQRERFE
-1035 KLVADAEQAQEEVKT
+1035 KLEADAKKAQEDVAA
-1050 AQDKVNAL
+1050 AQTKVNEL
-1058 KEAIET
+1058 KGAIDKIKET
-1064 IKGTLIKGNGE
+1064 N
-1075 GQGVKQVNG
+1075 VKQVNK
-1084 LKVLEL
+1084 LKPLVL
-1090 LGNVELSGYTLDEL
+1090 LDGVDFSNYEL
-1104 KAFLETAQ
+1104 KDLEKFLEKAQ
-1112 EQLNDAKTRLAELN
+1112 GQLDDAKARLAKLNEQLA
-1126 KQLEDAKEARDNRIT
+1126 DAKEARDNRIT
-1141 GLTPALAPA
+1141 ALTPAPAPA

-1189 VAAPAAGVAGVRTS
+1189 VAAPAAGVAGARTS

-1211 TSAAGTEDTTAKI
+1211 SSAAGTEDTTAKI

>member
-225 GVTAENFVSETE
+225 GVTDENFVSETK
-237 ANSNIATAVG
+237 ANANIATAEG
-247 EANDAVKGAAE
+247 KANEAVEGAAK

-272 LINERETQF
+272 LINETETQF

-296 ANESYDNLVDM
+296 ANESYDKLVEM
-307 LNKAETTLEEKQKVY
+307 LNDAKTTLEEKQKVY
-322 DDAVKAY
+322 DAAAKAY
-329 NDYKTKYD
+329 EDYQTEYA
-337 NQKAAIAKAETAYN
+337 NQEKAIE
-351 DAKKIYEDAAGKY
+351 DAKNAYQAAKDIYDKAAGKY

-369 MHDQKVKDLTIY
+369 KHDQKVEDLTIY
-381 HDTLKAA
+381 HNTLADA
-388 EENYKAAV
+388 ETKYNEAV
-396 EQLDEIKKQSD
+396 KKLSEIKDQSD
-407 KIAAAATAA
+407 KIAAAAAAA

-429 AAIKVTETSESR
+429 AAIDVTEKSTSR
-441 KWDEQDTLFEEIVK
+441 DWDEQDKLFEEIVK
-455 NYYVPEVLEGK
+455 NYYVPEVLKGK

-489 KDGNEKTLVLDYV
+489 KEGNEQTLVLDYV
-502 MTNND
+502 MTNKD
-507 GSLKETTDEKPGKLN
+507 GSLKETTDENPGKLN
-522 GNSASKIVIFEKSED
+522 GNSTSKIVIFEKSED
-537 EKKAADAYKD
+537 EKKAADALDKD
-547 AYNKGKDALLYD
+547 KNALLYD
-559 QGINVDKYKVKNEKG
+559 KDINVDKYKVKNEKG
-574 QTVYLDKSYVEG
+574 QTVYLDKSYVKG
-586 ELAKKDGSIIKVGGV
+586 ELAKEDGSIINVGGV

-608 TADVI
+608 ITDAK
-613 LTYGENGLVSDT
+613 LTYDENGLVRDT
-625 TNEDESERTVIT
+625 TVGDTRTVIT
-637 VDKNTVEAEDFKLV
+637 VDEDTVKAEDLKLE
-651 DGKLVQEYKG
+651 DGKFVQEYKG

-681 KGEANAALAKAK
+681 EAEANAELATAK
-693 EDVGEED
+693 NDVGKED
-700 ELISDKVVSETHTEY
+700 ELISDEVVSESHTEY

-725 QETITIE
+725 QETITISKDVKSLDANFAIAE
-732 KTEYNVK
+732 KGISVYNGLKDTKTSIEKDDYFILDENWSDISANTKEK
-739 DKYLFIDGD
+739 DKFGK
-748 QEDALDAAK
+748 K
-757 EDIAGLYDGYYVID
+757 ENY
-771 STFNLSA
+771 T
-778 QQAKETKSVFV
+778 
-789 GFEKNKWGLLDPS
+789 
-802 KPIYKDKEVNKDGCY
+802 
-817 DVSGTATFTYV
+817 VSQTATFTYV
-828 SKTLVAEEKASEW
+828 SKELVKKGTEKDFVLADLFNFKSSEEAQKA
-841 LGQDVY
+841 
-847 STIAGW
+847 
-853 FGGNVPSSAEIQN
+853 
-866 MVAEKLKAEGKI
+866 VANELKSQGKI
-878 LVSWNVPDGNLGK
+878 LISWDSFDWRMGK
-891 ASYAYI
+891 ATYQYI
-897 NRASVAVSGDACASE
+897 DTVQASGETCASE
-912 KLAEESFEKALAA
+912 ADANASFDSIVNAKDREGATLLES
-925 AVNNSKYK
+925 
-933 GRTEKAQLLKDTYTD
+933 YTD
-948 LLGNK
+948 LRGNK
-953 IYLVNSSTDSKD
+953 IDLVNSSTDSKV

-975 WDQKE
+975 WNQT
-980 SKTENKLVKTV
+980 SKTTEKNTLIKTE

-1004 NQDGDTVL
+1004 NQDGATVL
-1012 NQVTDKKFN
+1012 NQVTDEKFN
-1021 EFIENVK
+1021 AFIENIK

-1035 KLVADAEQAQEEVKT
+1035 KLEADAKKAQEEVKT
-1050 AQDKVNAL
+1050 AQDKVKAL
-1058 KEAIET
+1058 EEAINK
-1064 IKGTLIKGNGE
+1064 IKGTKIKGNGKD
-1075 GQGVKQVNG
+1075 QGVKQVNG
-1084 LKVLEL
+1084 LKVLAL
-1090 LGNVELSGYTLDEL
+1090 LEDVKLSEYTLDEL

-1112 EQLNDAKTRLAELN
+1112 GQLDDAKARLAKLNEQLADAE
-1126 KQLEDAKEARDNRIT
+1126 EARDNRIT
-1141 GLTPALAPA
+1141 ELTPAPAPA

-1175 ALAGAPTFALPTGG
+1175 ALAGTPVFALPTGG
-1189 VAAPAAGVAGVRTS
+1189 VAAPTAGVAGARTS
-1203 RGAAIDAD
+1203 RGVAIDSDSA
-1211 TSAAGTEDTTAKI
+1211 AAGTEDTTAKI

-1251 LSSLTEDSTKKMNW
+1251 LSSLTEDSTQKMNW

>member
-40 VDDSNTTTYDEEK
+40 VDDSNTTTYDEEN

-76 ATDVEAVQNDIKTD
+76 VDDVKDIKTD
-90 IPVIDQETGEVLN
+90 IPVINQETGEVLN
-103 QASLVPGALDKVGDT
+103 QENLVPEALDKVGDT

-133 TDEKKI
+133 TDETKI

-160 VYGEE
+160 VYGEN
-165 GPAKPTKP
+165 GPAKP
-173 EEGTEGYDAALK
+173 EEGAEDYDAALK
-185 AYNDALKAYE
+185 AFN

-214 NTVHVL
+214 NTVHFL

-225 GVTAENFVSETE
+225 GVTAENFVSETK
-237 ANSNIATAVG
+237 ANANIATAEG
-247 EANDAVKGAAE
+247 KANEAVEGAAK
-258 EQANANAAG
+258 EQATANEAG

-272 LINERETQF
+272 LIEETETKF
-281 NNYVDEIKNAATIDA
+281 DNYVNDIKNAATIDA

-337 NQKAAIAKAETAYN
+337 NQKAVIEEAEKAYQAAK
-351 DAKKIYEDAAGKY
+351 DIYDKAAGKY

-369 MHDQKVKDLTIY
+369 KHDQKVEDLKIY
-381 HDTLKAA
+381 HKTLADA
-388 EENYKAAV
+388 ETNYKEAV
-396 EQLDEIKKQSD
+396 KKLDEIKKQSD
-407 KIAAAATAA
+407 KIADAATAA

-421 ANGGNSIL
+421 ANDGNKIL

-574 QTVYLDKSYVEG
+574 QTVYLDKSYVQG

-608 TADVI
+608 TPDVI

-625 TNEDESERTVIT
+625 TDGDTKKVIT
-637 VDKNTVEAEDFKLV
+637 VDKDTVKAENLELK
-651 DGKLVQEYKG
+651 DGKFVQEYKG

-671 LSQSGYVYDS
+671 LSQSGCVYDS
-681 KGEANAALAKAK
+681 EALANAALDKAK
-693 EDVGEED
+693 EAVGEED
-700 ELISDKVVSETHTEY
+700 ELISDEVHTEY

-732 KTEYNVK
+732 KTEYDVS
-739 DKYLFIDGD
+739 DKIWFIDGN
-748 QEDALDAAK
+748 QEDALNAAK

-778 QQAKETKSVFV
+778 QQAKETKPVFV
-789 GFEKNKWGLLDPS
+789 GFEKGKWGIPDPS
-802 KPIYKDKEVNKDGCY
+802 KPIYEYKEVNKDGCY

-828 SKTLVAEEKASEW
+828 SETLVTKEKASEW

-878 LVSWNVPDGNLGK
+878 LVSWNVPDGNWGK

-897 NRASVAVSGDACASE
+897 NKASVAVSGDACASKE
-912 KLAEESFEKALAA
+912 LAEESFEKALAA
-925 AVNNSKYK
+925 AVNNSEYK
-933 GRTEKAQLLKDTYTD
+933 GRTENAQLLKGTYTD
-948 LLGNK
+948 LLGNE
-953 IYLVNSSTDSKD
+953 IDLVNSSTDSK
-965 VTKYG
+965 YG
-970 YNLSY
+970 YKFSY
-975 WDQKE
+975 WDQE
-980 SKTENKLVKTV
+980 SKTIENKVIKTE
-991 TSDASKVYGVVVQ
+991 TSNASKVYGVVVQ
-1004 NQDGDTVL
+1004 NQDGATVL
-1012 NQVTDKKFN
+1012 NQVTDEKFN
-1021 EFIENVK
+1021 AFIENIK

-1035 KLVADAEQAQEEVKT
+1035 KLEAEAKKAQEDVKT
-1050 AQDKVNAL
+1050 AQDKVKAL
-1058 KEAIET
+1058 EEAIKN
-1064 IKGTLIKGNGE
+1064 IKGTIIKGNGN
-1075 GQGVKQVNG
+1075 QVVKPVN
-1084 LKVLEL
+1084 KLEILAL
-1090 LGNVELSGYTLDEL
+1090 LGDVELSKYSLKEL
-1104 KAFLETAQ
+1104 EDFLATAQ
-1112 EQLNDAKTRLAELN
+1112 EQLDDAKARLAKLN
-1126 KQLEDAKEARDNRIT
+1126 EQLADAEEARDNRIT
-1141 GLTPALAPA
+1141 ELTPAPAPA

-1189 VAAPAAGVAGVRTS
+1189 VAAPAAGVAGARTS

-1211 TSAAGTEDTTAKI
+1211 SSAAGTEDTAAKI

-1251 LSSLTEDSTKKMNW
+1251 LSSLTEDSTQKMNW

>member
-40 VDDSNTTTYDEEK
+40 VDDSNTTTYDEK
-53 HESETTDEAR
+53 DHESKTTNDAR

-90 IPVIDQETGEVLN
+90 IPVIDQATGDVLN

-118 LKVVDADLT
+118 LEVVDADLT

-133 TDEKKI
+133 KDENVSKI

-165 GPAKPTKP
+165 GPAKP
-173 EEGTEGYDAALK
+173 EEGAEDYDAALK
-185 AYNDALKAYE
+185 AYD

-201 AEIEKRLSATNDW
+201 TEIEKRLNAGDW
-214 NTVHVL
+214 NTKNVL
-220 NPAIE
+220 KPAIE
-225 GVTAENFVSETE
+225 NVTSKEFVSETE

-247 EANDAVKGAAE
+247 ETNKAVEDAAK
-258 EQANANAAG
+258 EQAKADAAG

-272 LINERETQF
+272 LIEETGNQF
-281 NNYVDEIKNAATIDA
+281 DKYVNDIKNAATIDV
-296 ANESYDNLVDM
+296 ANESYDKLVEM
-307 LNKAETTLEEKQKVY
+307 LNNAGTTLEEKQKVY

-337 NQKAAIAKAETAYN
+337 NQKAEIDKAEKAYKA
-351 DAKKIYEDAAGKY
+351 AKEIYGEAAGNY
-364 ADWSD
+364 ADWSKK
-369 MHDQKVKDLTIY
+369 HTQKVNDLTIY
-381 HDTLKAA
+381 HNTLADA
-388 EENYKAAV
+388 EAKYNEAV
-396 EQLDEIKKQSD
+396 KKLAEIKDQSD

-429 AAIKVTETSESR
+429 AAIDVTEKSNSR
-441 KWDEQDTLFEEIVK
+441 KWDEQDKLFEEIVK

-466 VEKLEWTRVSEDMCN
+466 DANLKWTRISEDMCN

-502 MTNND
+502 MTNKD
-507 GSLKETTDEKPGKLN
+507 GSLKVTKDDNPGKLN
-522 GNSASKIVIFEKSED
+522 GDSASKIVIFEKSED
-537 EKKAADAYKD
+537 ERKAADALDKD
-547 AYNKGKDALLYD
+547 KDALLYD
-559 QGINVDKYKVKNEKG
+559 QGINVDKYKVINEKG
-574 QTVYLDKSYVEG
+574 QPVYLNKSDFK
-586 ELAKKDGSIIKVGGV
+586 LAKDNGSIINVGGV

-608 TADVI
+608 ITDAK
-613 LTYGENGLVSDT
+613 LTYDENGLVRDT
-625 TNEDESERTVIT
+625 TVGDTRTVIT
-637 VDKNTVEAEDFKLV
+637 VDEDTVKAEDLKLE
-651 DGKLVQEYKG
+651 DGKFVQEYKG

-681 KGEANAALAKAK
+681 EAEANAELATAK
-693 EDVGEED
+693 NDVGKED
-700 ELISDKVVSETHTEY
+700 ELISATTVSKTHTEY

-725 QETITIE
+725 KETIDIN
-732 KTEYNVK
+732 KEYDVR
-739 DKYLFIDGD
+739 DKYLGFIDGD
-748 QEDALDAAK
+748 EGDALDDAK
-757 EDIAGLYDGYYVID
+757 TEINGYYNDYYVID
-771 STFNLSA
+771 SSFKLNA
-778 QQAKETKSVFV
+778 QQATETKSVVV
-789 GFEKNKWGLLDPS
+789 GYEKNRWGRPDYS

-828 SKTLVAEEKASEW
+828 SKTLVTEEKATEW

-878 LVSWNVPDGNLGK
+878 LVSWNVPDGKLGK

-897 NRASVAVSGDACASE
+897 NRAEVEVTGKACDTEE
-912 KLAEESFEKALAA
+912 KAEESFNAALVE

-933 GRTEKAQLLKDTYTD
+933 GRTDEAKLLTGSYVD

-953 IYLVNSSTDSKD
+953 IDLVNSSTDSKV

-975 WDQKE
+975 WNQT
-980 SKTENKLVKTV
+980 SKTTEKNTLIKTE

-1004 NQDGDTVL
+1004 NQDGATVL
-1012 NQVTDKKFN
+1012 NQVTDEKFN
-1021 EFIENVK
+1021 AFIENIK

-1035 KLVADAEQAQEEVKT
+1035 KLEADAKKAQEEVKT
-1050 AQDKVNAL
+1050 AQDKVKAL
-1058 KEAIET
+1058 EEAINK
-1064 IKGTLIKGNGE
+1064 IKGTKIKGNGKD
-1075 GQGVKQVNG
+1075 QGVKQVNG
-1084 LKVLEL
+1084 LKVLAL
-1090 LGNVELSGYTLDEL
+1090 LEDVKLSEYTLDEL

-1112 EQLNDAKTRLAELN
+1112 GQLDDAKARLAKLNEQLADAE
-1126 KQLEDAKEARDNRIT
+1126 EARDNRIT
-1141 GLTPALAPA
+1141 ELTPAPAPA

-1175 ALAGAPTFALPTGG
+1175 ALAGTPVFALPTGG
-1189 VAAPAAGVAGVRTS
+1189 VAAPTAGVAGARTS
-1203 RGAAIDAD
+1203 RGVAIDSDSA
-1211 TSAAGTEDTTAKI
+1211 AAGTEDTTAKI

-1251 LSSLTEDSTKKMNW
+1251 LSSLTEDSTQKMNW

>member
-24 VQPILATPVFA
+24 VQPVMATPVFA

-40 VDDSNTTTYDEEK
+40 VDDSNTTTYDEK
-53 HESETTDEAR
+53 DHESKTTNDAR

-90 IPVIDQETGEVLN
+90 IPVIDQATGDVLN

-118 LKVVDADLT
+118 LEVVDADLT

-133 TDEKKI
+133 KDENVSKI

-201 AEIEKRLSATNDW
+201 AEIGTRLDAENNW
-214 NTVHVL
+214 NTENVL
-220 NPAIE
+220 KPAIKD
-225 GVTAENFVSETE
+225 VTDENFVSETK
-237 ANSNIATAVG
+237 ANANIATAEG
-247 EANDAVKGAAE
+247 KANEAVEGAAK

-272 LINERETQF
+272 LINETETQF

-296 ANESYDNLVDM
+296 ANESYDKLVEM
-307 LNKAETTLEEKQKVY
+307 LNDAKTTLEEKQKVY
-322 DDAVKAY
+322 DAAAKAY
-329 NDYKTKYD
+329 EDYQTEYANQEKAIEDAKNAYQAAKDIYD
-337 NQKAAIAKAETAYN
+337 KAAGN
-351 DAKKIYEDAAGKY
+351 Y
-364 ADWSD
+364 ADWSKK
-369 MHDQKVKDLTIY
+369 HTQKVNDLTIY
-381 HDTLKAA
+381 HNTLADA
-388 EENYKAAV
+388 ETKYNEAV
-396 EQLDEIKKQSD
+396 KKLSEIKDQSD
-407 KIAAAATAA
+407 KIAAAAAAA

-429 AAIKVTETSESR
+429 AAIDVTEKSTSR
-441 KWDEQDTLFEEIVK
+441 DWDEQDKLFEEIVK

-466 VEKLEWTRVSEDMCN
+466 DANLDWKRISEDMCN

-489 KDGNEKTLVLDYV
+489 KEGNEQTLVLDYV
-502 MTNND
+502 MTNKD
-507 GSLKETTDEKPGKLN
+507 GSLKETTDENPGKLN
-522 GNSASKIVIFEKSED
+522 GNSTSKIVIFEKSED
-537 EKKAADAYKD
+537 EKKAADALDKD
-547 AYNKGKDALLYD
+547 KNALLYD
-559 QGINVDKYKVKNEKG
+559 KDINVDKYKVKNEKG
-574 QTVYLDKSYVEG
+574 QTVYLDKSYVKG
-586 ELAKKDGSIIKVGGV
+586 ELAKEDGSIINVGGV

-608 TADVI
+608 ITDAK
-613 LTYGENGLVSDT
+613 LTYDENGLVRDT
-625 TNEDESERTVIT
+625 TVGDTRTVIT
-637 VDKNTVEAEDFKLV
+637 VDEDTVKAEDLKLE
-651 DGKLVQEYKG
+651 DGKFVQEYKG

-681 KGEANAALAKAK
+681 EAEANAELATAKNDVGK
-693 EDVGEED
+693 EDK
-700 ELISDKVVSETHTEY
+700 LISAETVSETHTEY

-725 QETITIE
+725 QETITISKDVKSLNASFAIAE
-732 KTEYNVK
+732 KGISVYNGLKDTKTSIEKDDYFILDENWSDISANTKEK
-739 DKYLFIDGD
+739 DKFGK
-748 QEDALDAAK
+748 K
-757 EDIAGLYDGYYVID
+757 ENY
-771 STFNLSA
+771 T
-778 QQAKETKSVFV
+778 
-789 GFEKNKWGLLDPS
+789 
-802 KPIYKDKEVNKDGCY
+802 
-817 DVSGTATFTYV
+817 VSQTATFTYV
-828 SKTLVAEEKASEW
+828 SKELVKEGTEKDFVLADLFNFKSSEEAQKA
-841 LGQDVY
+841 
-847 STIAGW
+847 
-853 FGGNVPSSAEIQN
+853 
-866 MVAEKLKAEGKI
+866 VANKLKSQGKI
-878 LVSWNVPDGNLGK
+878 LISWKSFDLNLGK
-891 ASYAYI
+891 ATYTYI
-897 NRASVAVSGDACASE
+897 DTVQVSGETCASE
-912 KLAEESFEKALAA
+912 VDANASFDSIVKAKDREGA
-925 AVNNSKYK
+925 
-933 GRTEKAQLLKDTYTD
+933 TLLGSYTD
-948 LLGNK
+948 LRGNK
-953 IYLVNSSTDSKD
+953 IDLVNSSTDSKD

-1035 KLVADAEQAQEEVKT
+1035 KLVADAEQAQKDVIAAKE
-1050 AQDKVNAL
+1050 KVEAL
-1058 KEAIET
+1058 EEAIKKIKET
-1064 IKGTLIKGNGE
+1064 KIKGNGKD
-1075 GQGVKQVNG
+1075 QGVKDVHG
-1084 LKVLEL
+1084 LKILALLED
-1090 LGNVELSGYTLDEL
+1090 VKLSEYTLDEL

-1112 EQLNDAKTRLAELN
+1112 GQLDDAKARLAKLNEQLTDAE
-1126 KQLEDAKEARDNRIT
+1126 EARNNRIT
-1141 GLTPALAPA
+1141 ELTPAPAPA
-1150 PTTGGGETTPAGGGT
+1150 PTTGGGETTPAAGGGT
-1165 TTAPISTLAT
+1165 TTAPIPTLAT
-1175 ALAGAPTFALPTGG
+1175 ALTGAPTFALPTGG
-1189 VAAPAAGVAGVRTS
+1189 VAAPAAGVAGARTS

-1211 TSAAGTEDTTAKI
+1211 SSEAGTEDTTAKI

-1251 LSSLTEDSTKKMNW
+1251 LSSLTEDSTQKMNW

>member
-90 IPVIDQETGEVLN
+90 IPVIDQATGDVLN

-201 AEIEKRLSATNDW
+201 TEIEKRLSATNDW
-214 NTVHVL
+214 NTLHVL

-247 EANDAVKGAAE
+247 EANKAVKDAAK

-272 LINERETQF
+272 LINETETQF

-296 ANESYDNLVDM
+296 ANESYEKLVGM
-307 LNKAETTLEEKQKVY
+307 LNKAETTLDEKQKVY
-322 DDAVKAY
+322 DAALEAYNTYKTEYDNQADAVKKAEEAY
-329 NDYKTKYD
+329 NKAKDIYD
-337 NQKAAIAKAETAYN
+337 TAAKSYGE
-351 DAKKIYEDAAGKY
+351 
-364 ADWSD
+364 WSD
-369 MHDQKVKDLTIY
+369 KHEQKVEDLTIY
-381 HDTLKAA
+381 HNTLEAA
-388 EENYKAAV
+388 EDNYKAAL
-396 EQLDEIKKQSD
+396 EKLNTIKGQAD
-407 KIAAAATAA
+407 KIAEAATAA

-421 ANGGNSIL
+421 ANGGNTIL
-429 AAIKVTETSESR
+429 AAIEVTEKSSSR
-441 KWDEQDTLFEEIVK
+441 VWNEQDKLFEEIVK
-455 NYYVPEVLEGK
+455 NYYVAEVLKGEIK
-466 VEKLEWTRVSEDMCN
+466 SLNWTKISEDMCN

-489 KDGNEKTLVLDYV
+489 KEGNEQTLVLDYV
-502 MTNND
+502 MTNAD
-507 GSLKETTDEKPGKLN
+507 GSVKTTTDEIGGRLN
-522 GNSASKIVIFEKSED
+522 GNSTSKIVIFEKSED
-537 EKKAADAYKD
+537 ERKAADAL
-547 AYNKGKDALLYD
+547 NKNKDALLYD
-559 QGINVDKYKVKNEKG
+559 EGINVDKYKVVDTEGKP
-574 QTVYLDKSYVEG
+574 VYLNKSYVEE
-586 ELAKKDGSIIKVGGV
+586 ELKKEDGSIINVGGV
-601 YYQKGTA
+601 YYQKGDST
-608 TADVI
+608 TDVK
-613 LTYGENGLVSDT
+613 LNYDENGLVSDT
-625 TNEDESERTVIT
+625 TDTDGNTRTVIT
-637 VDKNTVEAEDFKLV
+637 VDEDTVKAEALELKNGEF
-651 DGKLVQEYKG
+651 VQEYKG

-671 LSQSGYVYDS
+671 LSES
-681 KGEANAALAKAK
+681 KLEYASEDEAKAALAKAK

-700 ELISDKVVSETHTEY
+700 ELISDTTVSKTHTEY

-725 QETITIE
+725 QETITIDKKVE
-732 KTEYNVK
+732 AWNKKQAKDETKDQIKSQLKGFYILNEDYKLDAKRTEDKFLSADEYNV
-739 DKYLFIDGD
+739 
-748 QEDALDAAK
+748 
-757 EDIAGLYDGYYVID
+757 
-771 STFNLSA
+771 T
-778 QQAKETKSVFV
+778 
-789 GFEKNKWGLLDPS
+789 
-802 KPIYKDKEVNKDGCY
+802 
-817 DVSGTATFTYV
+817 GTATFTYV
-828 SKTLVAEEKASEW
+828 SSSLIKTGTEKDFVLADLFNFKSSEEAQKAVANE
-841 LGQDVY
+841 L
-847 STIAGW
+847 
-853 FGGNVPSSAEIQN
+853 
-866 MVAEKLKAEGKI
+866 KLQGKI
-878 LVSWNVPDGNLGK
+878 LISWNSFDWRIGK
-891 ASYAYI
+891 AKYTYI
-897 NRASVAVSGDACASE
+897 DTVQVSGETCASE
-912 KLAEESFEKALAA
+912 VDANASFDSI
-925 AVNNSKYK
+925 VNAKDRE
-933 GRTEKAQLLKDTYTD
+933 GATLLGSYTD
-948 LLGNK
+948 LRGNK
-953 IYLVNSSTDSKD
+953 IDLVNSSTDSKD

-970 YNLSY
+970 YKLSY
-975 WDQKE
+975 WDQTSTTTKNTLI
-980 SKTENKLVKTV
+980 KTE

-1021 EFIENVK
+1021 EFVENVK

-1035 KLVADAEQAQEEVKT
+1035 KLEADAKKAQEAVKT
-1050 AQDKVNAL
+1050 AQDKVKAL
-1058 KEAIET
+1058 EEAIKN
-1064 IKGTLIKGNGE
+1064 IKGTIIKGNGN
-1075 GQGVKQVNG
+1075 QVVKPVN
-1084 LKVLEL
+1084 KLEIFAL
-1090 LGNVELSGYTLDEL
+1090 LGDVELSKGSL
-1104 KAFLETAQ
+1104 KDLEASLETAKG
-1112 EQLNDAKTRLAELN
+1112 QLENAKARLAELN

-1165 TTAPISTLAT
+1165 TTAPVSTLAT

-1189 VAAPAAGVAGVRTS
+1189 VAAPAAGVAGARTS

-1211 TSAAGTEDTTAKI
+1211 SSAADIEDTTAKI

-1251 LSSLTEDSTKKMNW
+1251 LSSLTEDSTQKMNW

>member
-40 VDDSNTTTYDEEK
+40 VDDSNTTTYDEEN
-53 HESETTDEAR
+53 HESATTNDAR

-69 SNSADTV
+69 FNSADTV

-103 QASLVPGALDKVGDT
+103 QANLVPEALEKVSDT
-118 LKVVDADLT
+118 LEVVDADLT

-133 TDEKKI
+133 TDENVSKI

-201 AEIEKRLSATNDW
+201 AEIGTRLDAENNW
-214 NTVHVL
+214 NTENVL
-220 NPAIE
+220 KPAIKD
-225 GVTAENFVSETE
+225 VTDENFVSETK
-237 ANSNIATAVG
+237 ANANIATAEG
-247 EANDAVKGAAE
+247 KANEAVEGAAK

-272 LINERETQF
+272 LINETETQF

-296 ANESYDNLVDM
+296 ANESYDKLVEM
-307 LNKAETTLEEKQKVY
+307 LNDAKTTLEEKQKVY
-322 DDAVKAY
+322 DAAAKAY
-329 NDYKTKYD
+329 EDYQTEYA
-337 NQKAAIAKAETAYN
+337 NQEKAIE
-351 DAKKIYEDAAGKY
+351 DAKNAYQAAKDIYDKAAGKY

-369 MHDQKVKDLTIY
+369 KHDQKVEDLTIY
-381 HDTLKAA
+381 HNTLADA
-388 EENYKAAV
+388 ETKYNEAV
-396 EQLDEIKKQSD
+396 KKLSEIKDQSD
-407 KIAAAATAA
+407 KIAAAAAAA

-429 AAIKVTETSESR
+429 AAIDVTEKSTSR
-441 KWDEQDTLFEEIVK
+441 DWDEQDKLFEEIVK

-466 VEKLEWTRVSEDMCN
+466 DANLDWKRISEDMCN

-489 KDGNEKTLVLDYV
+489 KEGNEQTLVLDYV
-502 MTNND
+502 MTNKD
-507 GSLKETTDEKPGKLN
+507 GSLKETTDENPGKLN
-522 GNSASKIVIFEKSED
+522 GNSTSKIVIFEKSED
-537 EKKAADAYKD
+537 EKKAADALDKD
-547 AYNKGKDALLYD
+547 KNALLYD
-559 QGINVDKYKVKNEKG
+559 KDINVDKYKVKNEKG
-574 QTVYLDKSYVEG
+574 QTVYLDKSYVKG
-586 ELAKKDGSIIKVGGV
+586 ELAKEDGSIINVGGV

-608 TADVI
+608 ITDAK
-613 LTYGENGLVSDT
+613 LTYDENGLVRDT
-625 TNEDESERTVIT
+625 TVGDTRTVIT
-637 VDKNTVEAEDFKLV
+637 VDEDTVKAEDLKLE
-651 DGKLVQEYKG
+651 DGKFVQEYKG

-681 KGEANAALAKAK
+681 EAEANAELATAK
-693 EDVGEED
+693 NDVGKED
-700 ELISDKVVSETHTEY
+700 ELISDEVVSESHTEY

-725 QETITIE
+725 QETITISKDVKSLDAIFAIAE
-732 KTEYNVK
+732 KGISVYNGLKDTKTSIEKDDYFILDENWSDISANTKEK
-739 DKYLFIDGD
+739 DKFGK
-748 QEDALDAAK
+748 K
-757 EDIAGLYDGYYVID
+757 ENY
-771 STFNLSA
+771 T
-778 QQAKETKSVFV
+778 
-789 GFEKNKWGLLDPS
+789 
-802 KPIYKDKEVNKDGCY
+802 
-817 DVSGTATFTYV
+817 VSQTATFTYV
-828 SKTLVAEEKASEW
+828 SKELVKKGTEKDFVLADLFNFKSSEEAQKA
-841 LGQDVY
+841 
-847 STIAGW
+847 
-853 FGGNVPSSAEIQN
+853 
-866 MVAEKLKAEGKI
+866 VANELKSQGKI
-878 LVSWNVPDGNLGK
+878 LISWDSFDWRMGK
-891 ASYAYI
+891 ATYQYI
-897 NRASVAVSGDACASE
+897 DTVQASGETCASE
-912 KLAEESFEKALAA
+912 ADANASFDSIVNAKDREGATLLES
-925 AVNNSKYK
+925 
-933 GRTEKAQLLKDTYTD
+933 YTD
-948 LLGNK
+948 LRGNK
-953 IYLVNSSTDSKD
+953 IDLVNSSTDSKV

-975 WDQKE
+975 WNQT
-980 SKTENKLVKTV
+980 SKTTEKNTLIKTE

-1004 NQDGDTVL
+1004 NQDGATVL
-1012 NQVTDKKFN
+1012 NQVTDEKFK
-1021 EFIENVK
+1021 EFIANVE

-1035 KLVADAEQAQEEVKT
+1035 KLAADAEQAQKDVEDAQKKVK
-1050 AQDKVNAL
+1050 AL
-1058 KEAIET
+1058 EEAIKN
-1064 IKGTLIKGNGE
+1064 IKGTIIKGNGN
-1075 GQGVKQVNG
+1075 QVVKPVN
-1084 LKVLEL
+1084 KLEILAL
-1090 LGNVELSGYTLDEL
+1090 LGDVKLSEYTLDEL
-1104 KAFLETAQ
+1104 KAFLKTAQ
-1112 EQLNDAKTRLAELN
+1112 GQLDDAKARLAKLN
-1126 KQLEDAKEARDNRIT
+1126 EQLEDAEEARDNRIT
-1141 GLTPALAPA
+1141 ELTPAPAPA

-1189 VAAPAAGVAGVRTS
+1189 VTAPAAGVAGARTS

-1211 TSAAGTEDTTAKI
+1211 SSAAGTEDTTAKI

-1251 LSSLTEDSTKKMNW
+1251 LSSLTEDSTQKMNW

>member
-225 GVTAENFVSETE
+225 GVTDENFVSETK
-237 ANSNIATAVG
+237 ANANIATAEG
-247 EANDAVKGAAE
+247 KANEAVEGAAK

-272 LINERETQF
+272 LINETETQF

-296 ANESYDNLVDM
+296 ANESYDKLVEM
-307 LNKAETTLEEKQKVY
+307 LNDAKTTLEEKQKVY
-322 DDAVKAY
+322 DAAAKAY
-329 NDYKTKYD
+329 EDYQTEYANQEKAIEDAKNAYQAAKDIYD
-337 NQKAAIAKAETAYN
+337 KAAGN
-351 DAKKIYEDAAGKY
+351 Y

-369 MHDQKVKDLTIY
+369 KHDQKVEDLTIY
-381 HDTLKAA
+381 HNTLADA
-388 EENYKAAV
+388 ETKYNEAV
-396 EQLDEIKKQSD
+396 KKLSEIKDQSD
-407 KIAAAATAA
+407 KIAAAAAAA

-429 AAIKVTETSESR
+429 AAIDVTEKSTSR
-441 KWDEQDTLFEEIVK
+441 DWDEQDKLFEEIVK

-466 VEKLEWTRVSEDMCN
+466 DANLDWKRISEDMCN

-489 KDGNEKTLVLDYV
+489 KEGNEQTLVLDYV
-502 MTNND
+502 MTNKD
-507 GSLKETTDEKPGKLN
+507 GSLKETTDENPGKLN
-522 GNSASKIVIFEKSED
+522 GNSTSKIVIFEKSED
-537 EKKAADAYKD
+537 EKKAADALDKD
-547 AYNKGKDALLYD
+547 KNALLYD
-559 QGINVDKYKVKNEKG
+559 KDINVDKYKVKNEKG
-574 QTVYLDKSYVEG
+574 QTVYLDKSYVKG
-586 ELAKKDGSIIKVGGV
+586 ELAKEDGSIINVGGV

-608 TADVI
+608 ITDAK
-613 LTYGENGLVSDT
+613 LTYDENGLVRDT
-625 TNEDESERTVIT
+625 TVGDTRTVIT
-637 VDKNTVEAEDFKLV
+637 VDEDTVKAEDLKLE
-651 DGKLVQEYKG
+651 DGKFVQEYKG

-681 KGEANAALAKAK
+681 EAEANAELATAK
-693 EDVGEED
+693 NDVGKED
-700 ELISDKVVSETHTEY
+700 ELISDEVVSESHTEY

-725 QETITIE
+725 QETITISKDVKSLDANFAIAE
-732 KTEYNVK
+732 KGISVYNGLKDTKTSIEKDDYFILDENWSDISANTKEK
-739 DKYLFIDGD
+739 DKFGK
-748 QEDALDAAK
+748 K
-757 EDIAGLYDGYYVID
+757 ENY
-771 STFNLSA
+771 T
-778 QQAKETKSVFV
+778 
-789 GFEKNKWGLLDPS
+789 
-802 KPIYKDKEVNKDGCY
+802 
-817 DVSGTATFTYV
+817 VSQTATFTYV
-828 SKTLVAEEKASEW
+828 SKELVKKGTEKDFVLADLFNFKSSEEAQKA
-841 LGQDVY
+841 
-847 STIAGW
+847 
-853 FGGNVPSSAEIQN
+853 
-866 MVAEKLKAEGKI
+866 VANELKSQGKI
-878 LVSWNVPDGNLGK
+878 LISWDSFDWRMGK
-891 ASYAYI
+891 ATYQYI
-897 NRASVAVSGDACASE
+897 DTVQASGETCASE
-912 KLAEESFEKALAA
+912 ADANASFDSIVNAKDREGATLLES
-925 AVNNSKYK
+925 
-933 GRTEKAQLLKDTYTD
+933 YTD
-948 LLGNK
+948 LRGNK
-953 IYLVNSSTDSKD
+953 IDLVNSSTDSKV

-975 WDQKE
+975 WNQT
-980 SKTENKLVKTV
+980 SKTTEKNTLIKTE

-1004 NQDGDTVL
+1004 NQDGATVL
-1012 NQVTDKKFN
+1012 NQVTDEKFN
-1021 EFIENVK
+1021 AFIENIK

-1035 KLVADAEQAQEEVKT
+1035 KLEADAKKAQEEVKT
-1050 AQDKVNAL
+1050 AQDKVKAL
-1058 KEAIET
+1058 EEAINK
-1064 IKGTLIKGNGE
+1064 IKGTKIKGNGKD
-1075 GQGVKQVNG
+1075 QGVKQVNG
-1084 LKVLEL
+1084 LKVLAL
-1090 LGNVELSGYTLDEL
+1090 LEDVKLSEYTLDEL

-1112 EQLNDAKTRLAELN
+1112 GQLDDAKARLAKLNEQLADAE
-1126 KQLEDAKEARDNRIT
+1126 EARDNRIT
-1141 GLTPALAPA
+1141 ELTPAPAPA

-1175 ALAGAPTFALPTGG
+1175 ALAGTPVFALPTGG
-1189 VAAPAAGVAGVRTS
+1189 VAAPTAGVAGARTS
-1203 RGAAIDAD
+1203 RGVAIDSDSA
-1211 TSAAGTEDTTAKI
+1211 AAGTEDTTAKI

-1251 LSSLTEDSTKKMNW
+1251 LSSLTEDSTQKMNW

>member
-24 VQPILATPVFA
+24 VQPVMATPVFA

-40 VDDSNTTTYDEEK
+40 VDDSNTTTYDEK
-53 HESETTDEAR
+53 DHESKTTNDAR

-90 IPVIDQETGEVLN
+90 IPVIDQATGDVLN

-118 LKVVDADLT
+118 LEVVDADLT

-133 TDEKKI
+133 KDENVSKI

-185 AYNDALKAYE
+185 AYNDALKAYK

-201 AEIEKRLSATNDW
+201 AEIGTRLDAENNW
-214 NTVHVL
+214 NTENVL
-220 NPAIE
+220 KPAIKD
-225 GVTAENFVSETE
+225 VTDENFVSETK
-237 ANSNIATAVG
+237 ANANIATAEG
-247 EANDAVKGAAE
+247 KANEAVEGAAK

-272 LINERETQF
+272 LINETETQF

-296 ANESYDNLVDM
+296 ANESYDKLVEM
-307 LNKAETTLEEKQKVY
+307 LNDAKTTLEEKQKVY
-322 DDAVKAY
+322 DAAAKAY
-329 NDYKTKYD
+329 EDYQTEYA
-337 NQKAAIAKAETAYN
+337 NQEKAIE
-351 DAKKIYEDAAGKY
+351 DAKNAYQAAKDIYDKAAGKY

-369 MHDQKVKDLTIY
+369 KHDQKVEDLTIY
-381 HDTLKAA
+381 HNTLADA
-388 EENYKAAV
+388 ETKYNEAV
-396 EQLDEIKKQSD
+396 KKLSEIKDQSD
-407 KIAAAATAA
+407 KIAAAAAAA

-429 AAIKVTETSESR
+429 AAIDVTEKSTSR
-441 KWDEQDTLFEEIVK
+441 DWDEQDKLFEEIVK

-466 VEKLEWTRVSEDMCN
+466 DANLDWKRISEDMCN

-489 KDGNEKTLVLDYV
+489 KEGNEQTLVLDYV
-502 MTNND
+502 MTNKD
-507 GSLKETTDEKPGKLN
+507 GSLKETTDENPGKLN
-522 GNSASKIVIFEKSED
+522 GNSTSKIVIFEKSED
-537 EKKAADAYKD
+537 EKKAADALDKD
-547 AYNKGKDALLYD
+547 KNALLYD
-559 QGINVDKYKVKNEKG
+559 KDINVDKYKVKNEKG
-574 QTVYLDKSYVEG
+574 QTVYLDKSYVKG
-586 ELAKKDGSIIKVGGV
+586 ELAKEDGSIINVGGV

-608 TADVI
+608 ITDAK
-613 LTYGENGLVSDT
+613 LTYDENGLVRDT
-625 TNEDESERTVIT
+625 TVGDTRTVIT
-637 VDKNTVEAEDFKLV
+637 VDEDTVKAEDLKLE
-651 DGKLVQEYKG
+651 DGKFVQEYKG

-681 KGEANAALAKAK
+681 EAEANAELATAKNDVGK
-693 EDVGEED
+693 EDK
-700 ELISDKVVSETHTEY
+700 LISAETVSETHTEY

-725 QETITIE
+725 QETITISKDVKSLNASFAIAE
-732 KTEYNVK
+732 KGISVYNGLKDTKTSIEKDDYFILDENWSDISANTKEK
-739 DKYLFIDGD
+739 DKFGK
-748 QEDALDAAK
+748 K
-757 EDIAGLYDGYYVID
+757 ENY
-771 STFNLSA
+771 T
-778 QQAKETKSVFV
+778 
-789 GFEKNKWGLLDPS
+789 
-802 KPIYKDKEVNKDGCY
+802 
-817 DVSGTATFTYV
+817 VSQTATFTYV
-828 SKTLVAEEKASEW
+828 SKELVKEGTEKDFVLADLFNFKSSEEAQKA
-841 LGQDVY
+841 
-847 STIAGW
+847 
-853 FGGNVPSSAEIQN
+853 
-866 MVAEKLKAEGKI
+866 VANKLKSQGKI
-878 LVSWNVPDGNLGK
+878 LISWKSFDLNLGK
-891 ASYAYI
+891 ATYTYI
-897 NRASVAVSGDACASE
+897 DTVQVSGETCASE
-912 KLAEESFEKALAA
+912 VDANASFDSIVKAKDREGA
-925 AVNNSKYK
+925 
-933 GRTEKAQLLKDTYTD
+933 TLLGSYTD
-948 LLGNK
+948 LRGNK
-953 IYLVNSSTDSKD
+953 IDLVNSSTDSKD

-1035 KLVADAEQAQEEVKT
+1035 KLVADAEQAQKDVIAAKE
-1050 AQDKVNAL
+1050 KVEAL
-1058 KEAIET
+1058 EEAIKKIKET
-1064 IKGTLIKGNGE
+1064 KIKGNGKD
-1075 GQGVKQVNG
+1075 QGVKDVHG
-1084 LKVLEL
+1084 LKILALLED
-1090 LGNVELSGYTLDEL
+1090 VKLSEYTLDEL

-1112 EQLNDAKTRLAELN
+1112 GQLDDAKARLAKLNEQLTDAE
-1126 KQLEDAKEARDNRIT
+1126 EARNNRIT
-1141 GLTPALAPA
+1141 ELTPAPAPA
-1150 PTTGGGETTPAGGGT
+1150 PTTGGGETTPAAGGGT
-1165 TTAPISTLAT
+1165 TTAPIPTLAT
-1175 ALAGAPTFALPTGG
+1175 ALTGAPTFALPTGG
-1189 VAAPAAGVAGVRTS
+1189 VAAPAAGVAGARTS

-1211 TSAAGTEDTTAKI
+1211 SSEAGTEDTTAKI

-1251 LSSLTEDSTKKMNW
+1251 LSSLTEDSTQKMNW

>member
-40 VDDSNTTTYDEEK
+40 VDDSNTTTYDEED
-53 HESETTDEAR
+53 HESETTNDAR

-69 SNSADTV
+69 SDSANTV
-76 ATDVEAVQNDIKTD
+76 VDDVKDIKTD

-103 QASLVPGALDKVGDT
+103 QANLVPEALDKVGDT

-201 AEIEKRLSATNDW
+201 TEIDTRLSATNNW
-214 NTVHVL
+214 NTENVL
-220 NPAIE
+220 KPAIKD
-225 GVTAENFVSETE
+225 VTDENFVSETK
-237 ANSNIATAVG
+237 ANANIATAEG
-247 EANDAVKGAAE
+247 KANEAVEGAAK
-258 EQANANAAG
+258 EQATANEAG

-272 LINERETQF
+272 RIEETETKF
-281 NNYVDEIKNAATIDA
+281 DNYVNDIKNAATIDA

-337 NQKAAIAKAETAYN
+337 NQKAVIEEAEKAYQAAK
-351 DAKKIYEDAAGKY
+351 DIYDKAAGKY

-369 MHDQKVKDLTIY
+369 KHDQKVEDLKIY
-381 HDTLKAA
+381 HKTLADA
-388 EENYKAAV
+388 ETNYKEAV
-396 EQLDEIKKQSD
+396 KKLDEIKKQSD
-407 KIAAAATAA
+407 KIADAATAA

-429 AAIKVTETSESR
+429 AAIDVTEKSNSR
-441 KWDEQDTLFEEIVK
+441 KWDEQDKLFEEIVK

-466 VEKLEWTRVSEDMCN
+466 DANLKWTRISEDMCN

-502 MTNND
+502 MTNKD
-507 GSLKETTDEKPGKLN
+507 GSLKVTKDDNPGKLN
-522 GNSASKIVIFEKSED
+522 GDSASKIVIFEKSED
-537 EKKAADAYKD
+537 ERKAADALDKD
-547 AYNKGKDALLYD
+547 KDALLYD
-559 QGINVDKYKVKNEKG
+559 QGINVDKYKVINEKG
-574 QTVYLDKSYVEG
+574 QPVYLNKSDFK
-586 ELAKKDGSIIKVGGV
+586 LAKDNGSIINVGGV

-608 TADVI
+608 TPPDVK
-613 LTYGENGLVSDT
+613 LTYDENGLVSDT
-625 TNEDESERTVIT
+625 TVDDTRTVIT
-637 VDKNTVEAEDFKLV
+637 VDEKTVKAEDFKLV

-661 DTTTIVYHKE
+661 DATTIVYHKE
-671 LSQSGYVYDS
+671 LSQSGCVYDS
-681 KGEANAALAKAK
+681 EALANAALDKAK
-693 EDVGEED
+693 EAVGEED
-700 ELISDKVVSETHTEY
+700 ELISDEVHTEY

-732 KTEYNVK
+732 KTEYDVS
-739 DKYLFIDGD
+739 DKIWFIDGN
-748 QEDALDAAK
+748 QEDALNAAK

-778 QQAKETKSVFV
+778 QQAKETKPVFV
-789 GFEKNKWGLLDPS
+789 GFEKGKWGIPDPS
-802 KPIYKDKEVNKDGCY
+802 KPIYEYKEVNKDGCY

-828 SKTLVAEEKASEW
+828 SETLVTKEKASEW

-878 LVSWNVPDGNLGK
+878 LVSWNVPDGNWGK

-897 NRASVAVSGDACASE
+897 NKASVAVSGDACASKE
-912 KLAEESFEKALAA
+912 LAEESFEKALAA
-925 AVNNSKYK
+925 AVNNSEYK
-933 GRTEKAQLLKDTYTD
+933 GRTENAQLLKGTYTD
-948 LLGNK
+948 LLGNE
-953 IYLVNSSTDSKD
+953 IDLVNSSTDSK
-965 VTKYG
+965 YG
-970 YNLSY
+970 YKFSY
-975 WDQKE
+975 WDQE
-980 SKTENKLVKTV
+980 SKTIENKVIKTE
-991 TSDASKVYGVVVQ
+991 TSNASKVYGVVVQ
-1004 NQDGDTVL
+1004 NQDGATVL
-1012 NQVTDKKFN
+1012 NQVTDEKFN
-1021 EFIENVK
+1021 AFIENIK

-1035 KLVADAEQAQEEVKT
+1035 KLEAEAKKAQEDVKT
-1050 AQDKVNAL
+1050 AQDKVKAL
-1058 KEAIET
+1058 EEAIKN
-1064 IKGTLIKGNGE
+1064 IKGTIIKGNGN
-1075 GQGVKQVNG
+1075 QVVKPVN
-1084 LKVLEL
+1084 KLEILAL
-1090 LGNVELSGYTLDEL
+1090 LGDVELSKYSLKEL
-1104 KAFLETAQ
+1104 EDFLATAQ
-1112 EQLNDAKTRLAELN
+1112 EQLDDAKARLAKLN
-1126 KQLEDAKEARDNRIT
+1126 EQLADAEEARDNRIT
-1141 GLTPALAPA
+1141 ELTPAPAPA

-1189 VAAPAAGVAGVRTS
+1189 VAAPAAGVAGARTS

-1211 TSAAGTEDTTAKI
+1211 SSAAGTEDTAAKI

-1251 LSSLTEDSTKKMNW
+1251 LSSLTEDSTQKMNW

>member
-40 VDDSNTTTYDEEK
+40 VDDSNTTTYDEK
-53 HESETTDEAR
+53 DHESKTTNDAR

-90 IPVIDQETGEVLN
+90 IPVIDQATGDVLN

-118 LKVVDADLT
+118 LEVVDADLT

-133 TDEKKI
+133 KDENVSKI

-201 AEIEKRLSATNDW
+201 AEIGTRLDAENNW
-214 NTVHVL
+214 NTENVL
-220 NPAIE
+220 KPAIKD
-225 GVTAENFVSETE
+225 VTDENFVSETK
-237 ANSNIATAVG
+237 ANANIATAEG
-247 EANDAVKGAAE
+247 KANEAVEGAAK

-272 LINERETQF
+272 LINETETQF

-296 ANESYDNLVDM
+296 ANESYDKLVEM
-307 LNKAETTLEEKQKVY
+307 LNDAKTTLEEKQKVY
-322 DDAVKAY
+322 DAAAKAY
-329 NDYKTKYD
+329 EDYQTEYA
-337 NQKAAIAKAETAYN
+337 NQEKAIE
-351 DAKKIYEDAAGKY
+351 DAKNAYQAAKDIYDKAAGKY

-369 MHDQKVKDLTIY
+369 KHDQKVEDLTIY
-381 HDTLKAA
+381 HNTLADA
-388 EENYKAAV
+388 ETKYNEAV
-396 EQLDEIKKQSD
+396 KKLSEIKDQSD
-407 KIAAAATAA
+407 KIAAAAAAA

-429 AAIKVTETSESR
+429 AAIDVTEKSTSR
-441 KWDEQDTLFEEIVK
+441 DWDEQDKLFEEIVK

-466 VEKLEWTRVSEDMCN
+466 DANLKWTRISEDMCN

-489 KDGNEKTLVLDYV
+489 KEGNEQTLVLDYV
-502 MTNND
+502 MTNKD
-507 GSLKETTDEKPGKLN
+507 GSLKETTDENPGKLN
-522 GNSASKIVIFEKSED
+522 GNSTSKIVIFEKSED
-537 EKKAADAYKD
+537 EKKAADALDKD
-547 AYNKGKDALLYD
+547 KNALLYD
-559 QGINVDKYKVKNEKG
+559 KDINVDKYKVKNEKG
-574 QTVYLDKSYVEG
+574 QTVYLDKSYVKG
-586 ELAKKDGSIIKVGGV
+586 ELAKEDGSIINVGGV

-608 TADVI
+608 ITDAK
-613 LTYGENGLVSDT
+613 LTYDENGLVRDT
-625 TNEDESERTVIT
+625 TVGDTRTVIT
-637 VDKNTVEAEDFKLV
+637 VDEDTVKAEDLKLE
-651 DGKLVQEYKG
+651 DGKFVQEYKG

-681 KGEANAALAKAK
+681 EAEANAELATAK
-693 EDVGEED
+693 NDVGKED
-700 ELISDKVVSETHTEY
+700 ELISDEVVSESHTEY

-725 QETITIE
+725 QETITISKDVKSLDAKFAIAE
-732 KTEYNVK
+732 KGISVYNGLKDTKTSIEKDDYFILDENWSDISANTKEK
-739 DKYLFIDGD
+739 DKFGK
-748 QEDALDAAK
+748 K
-757 EDIAGLYDGYYVID
+757 ENY
-771 STFNLSA
+771 T
-778 QQAKETKSVFV
+778 
-789 GFEKNKWGLLDPS
+789 
-802 KPIYKDKEVNKDGCY
+802 
-817 DVSGTATFTYV
+817 VSQTATFTYV
-828 SKTLVAEEKASEW
+828 SKELVKEGTEKDFVLADLFNFKSSEEAQKA
-841 LGQDVY
+841 
-847 STIAGW
+847 
-853 FGGNVPSSAEIQN
+853 
-866 MVAEKLKAEGKI
+866 VANKLKSQGKI
-878 LVSWNVPDGNLGK
+878 LISWKSFDLNLGK
-891 ASYAYI
+891 ATYTYI
-897 NRASVAVSGDACASE
+897 DTVQVSGETCASE
-912 KLAEESFEKALAA
+912 VDANASFDSIVKAKDREGA
-925 AVNNSKYK
+925 
-933 GRTEKAQLLKDTYTD
+933 TLLGSYTD
-948 LLGNK
+948 LRGNK
-953 IYLVNSSTDSKD
+953 IDLVNSSTDSKD

-1012 NQVTDKKFN
+1012 NQVIDEKFN
-1021 EFIENVK
+1021 AFIENIK

-1035 KLVADAEQAQEEVKT
+1035 KLEADAKKAQEEVKT
-1050 AQDKVNAL
+1050 AQDKVKAL
-1058 KEAIET
+1058 EEAINK
-1064 IKGTLIKGNGE
+1064 IKGTKIKGNGKD
-1075 GQGVKQVNG
+1075 QGVKQVNG
-1084 LKVLEL
+1084 LKVLAL
-1090 LGNVELSGYTLDEL
+1090 LEDVKLSEYTLDEL

-1112 EQLNDAKTRLAELN
+1112 EQLKDAKLRLDDLN
-1126 KQLEDAKEARDNRIT
+1126 KQLADAEEARDNRIT
-1141 GLTPALAPA
+1141 ELTPAPAPA

-1189 VAAPAAGVAGVRTS
+1189 VAAPAAGVAGARTS
-1203 RGAAIDAD
+1203 RGVAIDAD
-1211 TSAAGTEDTTAKI
+1211 SSAAGTEDTTAKI
-1224 APTKEVEE
+1224 APEKEVEE

-1251 LSSLTEDSTKKMNW
+1251 LSSLTEDSTQKMNW

>member
-225 GVTAENFVSETE
+225 GVTDENFVSETK
-237 ANSNIATAVG
+237 ANANIATAEG
-247 EANDAVKGAAE
+247 KANEAVEGAAK

-272 LINERETQF
+272 LINETETQF

-296 ANESYDNLVDM
+296 ANESYDKLVEM
-307 LNKAETTLEEKQKVY
+307 LNDAKTTLEEKQKVY
-322 DDAVKAY
+322 DAAAKAY
-329 NDYKTKYD
+329 EDYQTEYA
-337 NQKAAIAKAETAYN
+337 NQEKAIE
-351 DAKKIYEDAAGKY
+351 DAKNAYQAAKDIYDKAAGKY

-369 MHDQKVKDLTIY
+369 KHDQKVEDLTIY
-381 HDTLKAA
+381 HNTLADA
-388 EENYKAAV
+388 ETKYNEAV
-396 EQLDEIKKQSD
+396 KKLSEIKDQSD

-429 AAIKVTETSESR
+429 AAIDVTEKSTSR
-441 KWDEQDTLFEEIVK
+441 DWDEQDKLFEEIVK

-466 VEKLEWTRVSEDMCN
+466 DANLDWKRISEDMCN

-489 KDGNEKTLVLDYV
+489 KDGNEQTLVLDYV
-502 MTNND
+502 MTNKD
-507 GSLKETTDEKPGKLN
+507 GSLKETTDENPGKLN
-522 GNSASKIVIFEKSED
+522 GNSTSKIVIFEKSED
-537 EKKAADAYKD
+537 EKKAADALDKD
-547 AYNKGKDALLYD
+547 KNALLYD
-559 QGINVDKYKVKNEKG
+559 KDINVDKYKVKNEKG
-574 QTVYLDKSYVEG
+574 QTVYLDKSYVKG
-586 ELAKKDGSIIKVGGV
+586 ELAKEDGSIINVGGV

-608 TADVI
+608 ITDAK
-613 LTYGENGLVSDT
+613 LTYDENGLVRDT
-625 TNEDESERTVIT
+625 TVGDTRTVIT
-637 VDKNTVEAEDFKLV
+637 VDEDTVKAEDLKLE
-651 DGKLVQEYKG
+651 DGKFVQEYKG

-681 KGEANAALAKAK
+681 EAEANAELATAK
-693 EDVGEED
+693 NDVGKED
-700 ELISDKVVSETHTEY
+700 ELISDEVVSESHTEY

-725 QETITIE
+725 QETITISKDVKSLDANFAIAE
-732 KTEYNVK
+732 KGISVYNGLKDTKTSIEKDDYFILDENWSDISANTKEK
-739 DKYLFIDGD
+739 DKFGK
-748 QEDALDAAK
+748 K
-757 EDIAGLYDGYYVID
+757 ENY
-771 STFNLSA
+771 T
-778 QQAKETKSVFV
+778 
-789 GFEKNKWGLLDPS
+789 
-802 KPIYKDKEVNKDGCY
+802 
-817 DVSGTATFTYV
+817 VSQTATFTYV
-828 SKTLVAEEKASEW
+828 SKELVKKGTEKDFVLADLFNFKSSEEAQKA
-841 LGQDVY
+841 
-847 STIAGW
+847 
-853 FGGNVPSSAEIQN
+853 
-866 MVAEKLKAEGKI
+866 VANELKSQGKI
-878 LVSWNVPDGNLGK
+878 LISWDSFDWRMGK
-891 ASYAYI
+891 ATYQYI
-897 NRASVAVSGDACASE
+897 DTVQASGETCASE
-912 KLAEESFEKALAA
+912 ADANASFDSIVNAKDREGATLLES
-925 AVNNSKYK
+925 
-933 GRTEKAQLLKDTYTD
+933 YTD
-948 LLGNK
+948 LRGNK
-953 IYLVNSSTDSKD
+953 IDLVNSSTDSKV

-975 WDQKE
+975 WNQT
-980 SKTENKLVKTV
+980 SKTTEKNTLIKTE

-1004 NQDGDTVL
+1004 NQDGATVL
-1012 NQVTDKKFN
+1012 NQVTDEKFN
-1021 EFIENVK
+1021 AFIENIK

-1035 KLVADAEQAQEEVKT
+1035 KLEADAKKAQEEVKT
-1050 AQDKVNAL
+1050 AQDKVKAL
-1058 KEAIET
+1058 EEAINK
-1064 IKGTLIKGNGE
+1064 IKGTKIKGNGKD
-1075 GQGVKQVNG
+1075 QGVKQVNG
-1084 LKVLEL
+1084 LKVLAL
-1090 LGNVELSGYTLDEL
+1090 LEDVKLSEYTLDEL

-1112 EQLNDAKTRLAELN
+1112 GQLDDAKARLAKLNEQLADAE
-1126 KQLEDAKEARDNRIT
+1126 EARDNRIT
-1141 GLTPALAPA
+1141 ELTPAPAPA

-1175 ALAGAPTFALPTGG
+1175 ALAGTPVFALPTGG
-1189 VAAPAAGVAGVRTS
+1189 VAAPTAGVAGARTS
-1203 RGAAIDAD
+1203 RGVAIDSDSA
-1211 TSAAGTEDTTAKI
+1211 AAGTEDTTAKI

-1251 LSSLTEDSTKKMNW
+1251 LSSLTEDSTQKMNW

>member
-225 GVTAENFVSETE
+225 GVTDENFVSETK
-237 ANSNIATAVG
+237 ANANIATAEG
-247 EANDAVKGAAE
+247 KANEAVEGAAK

-272 LINERETQF
+272 LINETETQF

-296 ANESYDNLVDM
+296 ANESYDKLVEM
-307 LNKAETTLEEKQKVY
+307 LNDAKTTLEEKQKVY
-322 DDAVKAY
+322 DAAAKAY
-329 NDYKTKYD
+329 EDYQTEYA
-337 NQKAAIAKAETAYN
+337 NQEKAIE
-351 DAKKIYEDAAGKY
+351 DAKNAYQAAKDIYDKAAGKY

-369 MHDQKVKDLTIY
+369 KHDQKVEDLTIY
-381 HDTLKAA
+381 HNTLADA
-388 EENYKAAV
+388 ETKYNEAV
-396 EQLDEIKKQSD
+396 KKLSEIKDQSD
-407 KIAAAATAA
+407 KIAAAAAAA

-429 AAIKVTETSESR
+429 AAIDVTEKSTSR
-441 KWDEQDTLFEEIVK
+441 DWDEQDKLFEEIVK

-466 VEKLEWTRVSEDMCN
+466 DANLDWKRISEDMCN

-489 KDGNEKTLVLDYV
+489 KEGNEQTLVLDYV
-502 MTNND
+502 MTNKD
-507 GSLKETTDEKPGKLN
+507 GSLKETTDENPGKLN
-522 GNSASKIVIFEKSED
+522 GNSTSKIVIFEKSED
-537 EKKAADAYKD
+537 EKKAADALDKD
-547 AYNKGKDALLYD
+547 KNALLYD
-559 QGINVDKYKVKNEKG
+559 KDINVDKYKVKNEKG
-574 QTVYLDKSYVEG
+574 QTVYLDKSYVKG
-586 ELAKKDGSIIKVGGV
+586 ELAKEDGSIINVGGV

-608 TADVI
+608 ITDAK
-613 LTYGENGLVSDT
+613 LTYDENGLVRDT
-625 TNEDESERTVIT
+625 TVGDTRTVIT
-637 VDKNTVEAEDFKLV
+637 VDEDTVKAEDLKLE
-651 DGKLVQEYKG
+651 DGKFVQEYKG

-681 KGEANAALAKAK
+681 EAEANAELATAK
-693 EDVGEED
+693 NDVGKED
-700 ELISDKVVSETHTEY
+700 ELISDEVVSESHTEY

-725 QETITIE
+725 QETITISKDVKSLDANFAIAE
-732 KTEYNVK
+732 KGISVYNGLKDTKTSIEKDDYFILDENWSDISANTKEK
-739 DKYLFIDGD
+739 DKFGK
-748 QEDALDAAK
+748 K
-757 EDIAGLYDGYYVID
+757 ENY
-771 STFNLSA
+771 T
-778 QQAKETKSVFV
+778 
-789 GFEKNKWGLLDPS
+789 
-802 KPIYKDKEVNKDGCY
+802 
-817 DVSGTATFTYV
+817 VSQTATFTYV
-828 SKTLVAEEKASEW
+828 SKELVKKGTEKDFVLADLFNFKSSEEAQKA
-841 LGQDVY
+841 
-847 STIAGW
+847 
-853 FGGNVPSSAEIQN
+853 
-866 MVAEKLKAEGKI
+866 VANELKSQGKI
-878 LVSWNVPDGNLGK
+878 LISWKSFDLNLGK
-891 ASYAYI
+891 ATYQYI
-897 NRASVAVSGDACASE
+897 DTVQASGETCASE
-912 KLAEESFEKALAA
+912 ADANASFDSI
-925 AVNNSKYK
+925 VNAKDRE
-933 GRTEKAQLLKDTYTD
+933 GATLLGSYTD
-948 LLGNK
+948 LRGNK
-953 IYLVNSSTDSKD
+953 IDLVNSSTDSKV

-975 WDQKE
+975 WNQT
-980 SKTENKLVKTV
+980 SKTTEKNTLIKTE

-1004 NQDGDTVL
+1004 NQDGATVL
-1012 NQVTDKKFN
+1012 NQVTDEKFN
-1021 EFIENVK
+1021 AFIENIK

-1035 KLVADAEQAQEEVKT
+1035 KLEADAKKAQEEVKT
-1050 AQDKVNAL
+1050 AQDKVKAL
-1058 KEAIET
+1058 EEAINK
-1064 IKGTLIKGNGE
+1064 IKGTKIKGNGKD
-1075 GQGVKQVNG
+1075 QGVKQVNG
-1084 LKVLEL
+1084 LKVLAL
-1090 LGNVELSGYTLDEL
+1090 LEDVKLSEYTLDEL

-1112 EQLNDAKTRLAELN
+1112 GQLDDAKARLAKLNEQLADAE
-1126 KQLEDAKEARDNRIT
+1126 EARDNRIT
-1141 GLTPALAPA
+1141 ELTPAPAPA

-1175 ALAGAPTFALPTGG
+1175 ALAGTPTFALPTGG
-1189 VAAPAAGVAGVRTS
+1189 VAAPTAGVAGARTS
-1203 RGAAIDAD
+1203 RGVAIDSDSA
-1211 TSAAGTEDTTAKI
+1211 AAGTEDTTAKI

-1251 LSSLTEDSTKKMNW
+1251 LSSLTEDSTQKMNW

>member
-225 GVTAENFVSETE
+225 GVTDENFVSETK
-237 ANSNIATAVG
+237 ANANIATAEG
-247 EANDAVKGAAE
+247 KANEAVEGAAK

-296 ANESYDNLVDM
+296 ANESYDKLVEM
-307 LNKAETTLEEKQKVY
+307 LNDAKTTLEEKQKVY

-388 EENYKAAV
+388 EENYNAAV

-429 AAIKVTETSESR
+429 AAIKVTEDSTGRVWS
-441 KWDEQDTLFEEIVK
+441 EQDTLFEEIVK

-466 VEKLEWTRVSEDMCN
+466 DANLDWKRISEDMCN

-489 KDGNEKTLVLDYV
+489 KDGNEQTLVLDYV
-502 MTNND
+502 MTNEDEN
-507 GSLKETTDEKPGKLN
+507 GTLKETTDENPGKLN
-522 GNSASKIVIFEKSED
+522 GNSTSKIVIFEKSED
-537 EKKAADAYKD
+537 EKKAADALDKD
-547 AYNKGKDALLYD
+547 KNALLYD
-559 QGINVDKYKVKNEKG
+559 KDINVDKYKVKNEKG
-574 QTVYLDKSYVEG
+574 QTVYLDKSYVKG
-586 ELAKKDGSIIKVGGV
+586 ELAKEDGSIINVGGV

-608 TADVI
+608 ITDAK
-613 LTYGENGLVSDT
+613 LTYDENGLVRDT
-625 TNEDESERTVIT
+625 TVGDTRTVIT
-637 VDKNTVEAEDFKLV
+637 VDEDTVKAEDLKLE
-651 DGKLVQEYKG
+651 DGKFVQEYKG

-681 KGEANAALAKAK
+681 EAEANAELATAK
-693 EDVGEED
+693 NDVGKED
-700 ELISDKVVSETHTEY
+700 ELISDEVVSESHTEY

-725 QETITIE
+725 QETITISKDVKSLDANFAIAE
-732 KTEYNVK
+732 KGISVYNGLKDTKTSIEKDDYFILDENWSDISANTKEK
-739 DKYLFIDGD
+739 DKFGK
-748 QEDALDAAK
+748 K
-757 EDIAGLYDGYYVID
+757 ENY
-771 STFNLSA
+771 T
-778 QQAKETKSVFV
+778 
-789 GFEKNKWGLLDPS
+789 
-802 KPIYKDKEVNKDGCY
+802 
-817 DVSGTATFTYV
+817 VSQTATFTYV
-828 SKTLVAEEKASEW
+828 SRELVKKGTEKDFVLADLFNFKSSEEAQKA
-841 LGQDVY
+841 
-847 STIAGW
+847 
-853 FGGNVPSSAEIQN
+853 
-866 MVAEKLKAEGKI
+866 VANELKSQGKI
-878 LVSWNVPDGNLGK
+878 LISWDSFDWRMGK
-891 ASYAYI
+891 ATYQYI
-897 NRASVAVSGDACASE
+897 DTVQASGETCASE
-912 KLAEESFEKALAA
+912 ADANASFDSIVNAKDREGATLLES
-925 AVNNSKYK
+925 
-933 GRTEKAQLLKDTYTD
+933 YTD
-948 LLGNK
+948 LRGNK
-953 IYLVNSSTDSKD
+953 IDLVNSSTDSKV

-975 WDQKE
+975 WNQT
-980 SKTENKLVKTV
+980 SKTTEKNTLIKTE

-1004 NQDGDTVL
+1004 NQDGATVL
-1012 NQVTDKKFN
+1012 NQVTDEKFN
-1021 EFIENVK
+1021 AFIENIK

-1035 KLVADAEQAQEEVKT
+1035 KLEADAKKAQEEVKT
-1050 AQDKVNAL
+1050 AQDKVKAL
-1058 KEAIET
+1058 EEAINK
-1064 IKGTLIKGNGE
+1064 IKGTKIKGNGKD
-1075 GQGVKQVNG
+1075 QGVKQVNG
-1084 LKVLEL
+1084 LKVLAL
-1090 LGNVELSGYTLDEL
+1090 LEDVKLSEYTLDEL

-1112 EQLNDAKTRLAELN
+1112 GQLDDAKARLAKLNEQLADAE
-1126 KQLEDAKEARDNRIT
+1126 EARDNRIT
-1141 GLTPALAPA
+1141 ELTPAPAPA

-1175 ALAGAPTFALPTGG
+1175 ALAGTPVFALPTGG
-1189 VAAPAAGVAGVRTS
+1189 VAAPTAGVAGARTS
-1203 RGAAIDAD
+1203 RGVAIDSDSA
-1211 TSAAGTEDTTAKI
+1211 AAGTEDTTAKI

-1251 LSSLTEDSTKKMNW
+1251 LSSLTEDSTQKMNW